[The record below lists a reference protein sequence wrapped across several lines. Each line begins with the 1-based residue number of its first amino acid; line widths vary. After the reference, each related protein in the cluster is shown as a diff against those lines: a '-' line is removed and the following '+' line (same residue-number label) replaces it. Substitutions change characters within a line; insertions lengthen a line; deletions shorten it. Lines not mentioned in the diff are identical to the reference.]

1 MVKPIECASLPTF
14 EAASAMS
21 DTPPP
26 PPPGMPPL
34 PPPPPPPGFE
44 GDDEEDEF
52 SEMIDETTT
61 EEVVEQSDE
70 SGFSA
75 LPTPPMPEGLD
86 APPAPPGFDV
96 PPPVPPG
103 FDVPPPVPAGF
114 DAPPPLP
121 PGFDLPAEA
130 APEFED
136 ESDEW
141 EVDELEIQSF
151 DISLANLDD
160 VVDEVAESAD
170 EVAPTDTGDLN
181 AALDAAFAADA
192 TVGGSD
198 ADAFDD
204 PFGAPPAADPFAAA
218 FDETEEEEAAQ
229 PPEPAPA
236 LSSNL
241 RPAAEVD
248 AIPGDKLY
256 VTLREKEESVL
267 NPDGTV
273 RQQSIDGELI
283 LRNSS
288 RKDRAWDI
296 EVLLQNTGATDIG
309 GGAITVRELD
319 ATQTTNLPYTASGP
333 RMMILREHLDTE
345 PERPQESSLS
355 MVFSEHSQEVLIR
368 LSVENI
374 APVSLTDVVVR
385 RALPDN
391 FELTDG
397 PEYDIKGKELVW
409 RIGRLPVGE
418 SATLEVAPRVTT
430 KSIQRFATGTVSA
443 AYSCEATVSRA
454 QFDAITSRARQF
466 GYVSPKE
473 DDRPD
478 VFHCKLVVENR
489 SSFVVSL
496 SGATVWLAGRS
507 DPFLEMEDI
516 REDIPPEG
524 LWDSLEK
531 RIEAIDKPN
540 FTHEINYSIL
550 PRANVE
556 STGVLELKE
565 RSIKVLDADVN
576 KQYSISR
583 IRSYVPSD
591 LECITVV
598 ENTGSAPINV
608 MRLLDDIPGIFN
620 TPTADQVRIEIEGT
634 DLNQDQYRIEVVDGT
649 QLEEQ
654 LVSPDSQGHAL
665 RITVGTSAP
674 LGLQPGK
681 SLTISY
687 PLHAEDPSPQND
699 KLGAPIRADF
709 SMERFGPVATRYCN
723 RAPLIR
729 VVHRRRRFST
739 GKEVFP
745 SAGPGRYEILLMFQN
760 DSDSALEDLSL
771 HDVVPG
777 TFNIEKSTVRSSQ
790 SGERV
795 VDYNKESAR
804 EGTQVSWPIG
814 RIEKGERI
822 EVVFEIQG
830 DSESEYKVADAQ
842 DYHGATFGDEVD
854 EEPNLPDWVDE
865 ATRSLPEPPVR
876 EAEPSSESDED
887 EDETEEEA
895 EDTSDEVVEAE
906 EEASDDEPVDFSIP
920 QVHSSDSEESE
931 EESTDDLETDDVE
944 EEAEEAAPPTPDV
957 CPVCGTEAAVGSS
970 SCETCSFQFS

>member
-1 MVKPIECASLPTF
+1 
-14 EAASAMS
+14 MS

-26 PPPGMPPL
+26 PPGMPPIPPPPPPPGFGEGNEEDEVEITIDNEDGDGSEMNNIHQL
-34 PPPPPPPGFE
+34 VDELPSLADIESPPPPPLGLDTPPPLPPDFDTPPPPPPPGFE
-44 GDDEEDEF
+44 AIEE
-52 SEMIDETTT
+52 
-61 EEVVEQSDE
+61 
-70 SGFSA
+70 
-75 LPTPPMPEGLD
+75 EGKR
-86 APPAPPGFDV
+86 G
-96 PPPVPPG
+96 
-103 FDVPPPVPAGF
+103 
-114 DAPPPLP
+114 
-121 PGFDLPAEA
+121 
-130 APEFED
+130 
-136 ESDEW
+136 
-141 EVDELEIQSF
+141 VDELEIQSF
-151 DISLANLDD
+151 DDTLTSLEQMNEEEI
-160 VVDEVAESAD
+160 VEEINVGSDESTKD
-170 EVAPTDTGDLN
+170 WN
-181 AALDAAFAADA
+181 AALDQAF
-192 TVGGSD
+192 
-198 ADAFDD
+198 
-204 PFGAPPAADPFAAA
+204 
-218 FDETEEEEAAQ
+218 TEEGDKQPESDGGEGPQ
-229 PPEPAPA
+229 PP
-236 LSSNL
+236 LSGNL

-248 AIPGDKLY
+248 SIPGDKLY
-256 VTLREKEESVL
+256 VTLKETEESVL

-296 EVLLQNTGATDIG
+296 EVMLQNTASTDIG

-319 ATQTTNLPYTASGP
+319 ATQTSNLPYTASGP
-333 RMMILREHLDTE
+333 RMMVLKEHIDTE

-355 MVFSEHSQEVLIR
+355 MIYSEHAQEVLIR

-374 APVSLTDVVVR
+374 APVSLNDVVVR
-385 RALPDN
+385 RALPEN
-391 FELTDG
+391 FELSEG
-397 PEYDIKGKELVW
+397 PEYDINDGELIW
-409 RIGRLPVGE
+409 HIGRLPVGE
-418 SATLEVAPRVTT
+418 STSLEILPRVTT
-430 KSIQRFATGTVSA
+430 RTIQRFATGTVNA

-454 QFDAITSRARQF
+454 QFDSVKSRARQF

-478 VFHCKLVVENR
+478 IFHCKLVVENR

-496 SGATVWLAGRS
+496 SAATVWLAGRS
-507 DPFLEMEDI
+507 EPFLEVEDI

-524 LWDSLEK
+524 LWDSIEK

-550 PRANVE
+550 PRVNVE
-556 STGVLELKE
+556 SNGILELKE
-565 RSIKVLDADVN
+565 RSFKVLDADVN

-583 IRSYVPSD
+583 IRSYVESD
-591 LECITVV
+591 LECISVV

-620 TPTADQVRIEIEGT
+620 PPAINQVRIEMEGS
-634 DLNQDQYRIEVVDGT
+634 DLNDEQYRIEVVDGT

-681 SLTISY
+681 SLTITY
-687 PLHAEDPSPQND
+687 PLHAADPSPQNN
-699 KLGAPIRADF
+699 KLAAPIRADF
-709 SMERFGPVATRYCN
+709 SMERFGPVATRHCN

-745 SAGPGRYEILLMFQN
+745 AAGPGRYEILLMFQN

-777 TFNIEKSTVRSSQ
+777 TFNIEKSTVRSNQ

-795 VDYNKESAR
+795 VDYSKESAR
-804 EGTQVSWPIG
+804 EGTHVTWPIG
-814 RIEKGERI
+814 RIEKDERI

-854 EEPNLPDWVDE
+854 EEPNLPEWVDE
-865 ATRSLPEPPVR
+865 ASRITLEAADLEPEIDL
-876 EAEPSSESDED
+876 ESQLED
-887 EDETEEEA
+887 KEGEDNGSNT
-895 EDTSDEVVEAE
+895 DIG
-906 EEASDDEPVDFSIP
+906 VDLSTP
-920 QVHSSDSEESE
+920 QVLNVETITEGNEETIA
-931 EESTDDLETDDVE
+931 ESNADEGESQQPTIV
-944 EEAEEAAPPTPDV
+944 TPDV
-957 CPVCGTEAAVGSS
+957 CPVCGTEASVGAS

>member
-1 MVKPIECASLPTF
+1 MFGISPKDCGRATVKPIECTSRPTP
-14 EAASAMS
+14 EGASAMS

-26 PPPGMPPL
+26 PPGMPPIPPPPPPPGFGEGNEEDEVEITIDNEDGDGSEMNNIHQL
-34 PPPPPPPGFE
+34 VDELPSLADIESPPPPPLGLDTPPPLPPDFDTPPPPPPPGFE
-44 GDDEEDEF
+44 AIEE
-52 SEMIDETTT
+52 
-61 EEVVEQSDE
+61 
-70 SGFSA
+70 
-75 LPTPPMPEGLD
+75 EGKW
-86 APPAPPGFDV
+86 G
-96 PPPVPPG
+96 
-103 FDVPPPVPAGF
+103 
-114 DAPPPLP
+114 
-121 PGFDLPAEA
+121 
-130 APEFED
+130 
-136 ESDEW
+136 
-141 EVDELEIQSF
+141 VDELEIQSF
-151 DISLANLDD
+151 DDTLTSLEQMNEEEI
-160 VVDEVAESAD
+160 VEEINVDSDESTKD
-170 EVAPTDTGDLN
+170 WN
-181 AALDAAFAADA
+181 AALDQAF
-192 TVGGSD
+192 
-198 ADAFDD
+198 
-204 PFGAPPAADPFAAA
+204 
-218 FDETEEEEAAQ
+218 TEEGDKQPESDGGEGPQ
-229 PPEPAPA
+229 PP
-236 LSSNL
+236 LSGNL

-248 AIPGDKLY
+248 SIPGDKLY
-256 VTLREKEESVL
+256 VTLKETEESVL

-296 EVLLQNTGATDIG
+296 EVMLQNTASTDIG

-319 ATQTTNLPYTASGP
+319 ATQTSNLPYTASGP
-333 RMMILREHLDTE
+333 RMMILKEHIDTE

-355 MVFSEHSQEVLIR
+355 MIYSEHAQEVLIR

-374 APVSLTDVVVR
+374 APVSLNDVVVR
-385 RALPDN
+385 RALPEN
-391 FELTDG
+391 FELSEG
-397 PEYDIKGKELVW
+397 PEYDINDGELIW
-409 RIGRLPVGE
+409 HIGRLPVGE
-418 SATLEVAPRVTT
+418 STSLEILPRVTT
-430 KSIQRFATGTVSA
+430 RTIQRFATGTVNA

-454 QFDAITSRARQF
+454 QFDSVKSRARQF

-478 VFHCKLVVENR
+478 IFHCKLVVENR

-496 SGATVWLAGRS
+496 SAATVWLAGRS
-507 DPFLEMEDI
+507 EPFLEVEDI

-524 LWDSLEK
+524 LWDSIEK

-550 PRANVE
+550 PRVNVE
-556 STGVLELKE
+556 SNGILELKE
-565 RSIKVLDADVN
+565 RSFKVLDADVN

-583 IRSYVPSD
+583 IRSYVESD
-591 LECITVV
+591 LECISVV

-620 TPTADQVRIEIEGT
+620 PPAINQVRIEMEGS
-634 DLNQDQYRIEVVDGT
+634 DLNDEQYRIEVVDGT

-681 SLTISY
+681 SLTITY
-687 PLHAEDPSPQND
+687 PLHAADPSPQNN
-699 KLGAPIRADF
+699 KLAAPIRADF
-709 SMERFGPVATRYCN
+709 SMERFGPVATRHCN

-745 SAGPGRYEILLMFQN
+745 AAGPGRYEILLMFQN

-777 TFNIEKSTVRSSQ
+777 TFNIEKSTVRSNQ

-795 VDYNKESAR
+795 VDYSKESAR
-804 EGTQVSWPIG
+804 EGTHVTWPIG
-814 RIEKGERI
+814 RIEKDERI

-854 EEPNLPDWVDE
+854 EEPNLPEWVDE
-865 ATRSLPEPPVR
+865 ASRITLEAADLEPEIDL
-876 EAEPSSESDED
+876 ESQLED
-887 EDETEEEA
+887 KEGEDNGSNT
-895 EDTSDEVVEAE
+895 DIG
-906 EEASDDEPVDFSIP
+906 VDLSTP
-920 QVHSSDSEESE
+920 QVLNVETITEGNEETID
-931 EESTDDLETDDVE
+931 ESNADEGESQQPTIV
-944 EEAEEAAPPTPDV
+944 TPDV
-957 CPVCGTEAAVGSS
+957 CPVCGTEASVGAS

>member
-1 MVKPIECASLPTF
+1 
-14 EAASAMS
+14 
-21 DTPPP
+21 
-26 PPPGMPPL
+26 MPPI
-34 PPPPPPPGFE
+34 PPPPPPPGFGEGNE
-44 GDDEEDEF
+44 GDEVEITIDNEDGDG
-52 SEMIDETTT
+52 SEMNNIHQLVDELP
-61 EEVVEQSDE
+61 SLADIE
-70 SGFSA
+70 S
-75 LPTPPMPEGLD
+75 PPPPPLGLD
-86 APPAPPGFDV
+86 T
-96 PPPVPPG
+96 
-103 FDVPPPVPAGF
+103 
-114 DAPPPLP
+114 PPPLP
-121 PGFDLPAEA
+121 PDFDTSPPPPPPGFEA
-130 APEFED
+130 IEE
-136 ESDEW
+136 EGKW
-141 EVDELEIQSF
+141 GVDELEIQSF
-151 DISLANLDD
+151 DDTLTSLEQMNEEEI
-160 VVDEVAESAD
+160 VEEINVDSDESTQD
-170 EVAPTDTGDLN
+170 WN
-181 AALDAAFAADA
+181 AALDQAF
-192 TVGGSD
+192 
-198 ADAFDD
+198 
-204 PFGAPPAADPFAAA
+204 
-218 FDETEEEEAAQ
+218 TEEGVKQPESDGEEGPQ
-229 PPEPAPA
+229 PP
-236 LSSNL
+236 LSGNL

-248 AIPGDKLY
+248 SIPGDKLY
-256 VTLREKEESVL
+256 VTLKETEESVL

-296 EVLLQNTGATDIG
+296 EVMLQNTASTDIG

-319 ATQTTNLPYTASGP
+319 ATQTSNLPYTASGP
-333 RMMILREHLDTE
+333 RMMVLKEHIDTE

-355 MVFSEHSQEVLIR
+355 MIYSEHAQEVLIR

-374 APVSLTDVVVR
+374 APVSLNDVVVR
-385 RALPDN
+385 RALPEN
-391 FELTDG
+391 FELSEG
-397 PEYDIKGKELVW
+397 PEYDINDGELIW

-418 SATLEVAPRVTT
+418 STSLEILPRVTT
-430 KSIQRFATGTVSA
+430 RTIQRFATGTVNA

-454 QFDAITSRARQF
+454 QFDSVKSRARQF

-478 VFHCKLVVENR
+478 IFHCKLVVENR

-496 SGATVWLAGRS
+496 SAATVWLAGRS
-507 DPFLEMEDI
+507 EPFLEVEDI

-524 LWDSLEK
+524 LWDSIEK

-550 PRANVE
+550 PRVNVE
-556 STGVLELKE
+556 SNGILELKE
-565 RSIKVLDADVN
+565 RSFKVLDADVN

-583 IRSYVPSD
+583 IRSYVESD
-591 LECITVV
+591 LECVSVV

-620 TPTADQVRIEIEGT
+620 PPATNQVRIEMEGS
-634 DLNQDQYRIEVVDGT
+634 DLNEDQYRIEVVDGT

-681 SLTISY
+681 SLTITY
-687 PLHAEDPSPQND
+687 PLHAADPSPQNN
-699 KLGAPIRADF
+699 KLAAPIRADF
-709 SMERFGPVATRYCN
+709 SMERFGPVATRHCN
-723 RAPLIR
+723 RTPLIR

-745 SAGPGRYEILLMFQN
+745 AAGPGRYEILLMFQN

-777 TFNIEKSTVRSSQ
+777 TFNIEKSTVRSNQ

-795 VDYNKESAR
+795 VDYSKESAR
-804 EGTQVSWPIG
+804 EGTHVTWPIG
-814 RIEKGERI
+814 RIEKDERI

-854 EEPNLPDWVDE
+854 EEPNLPEWVDE
-865 ATRSLPEPPVR
+865 AIRITLEAADLESEIDIEPQI
-876 EAEPSSESDED
+876 ED
-887 EDETEEEA
+887 KEGEDNGSNTDIGA
-895 EDTSDEVVEAE
+895 DLST
-906 EEASDDEPVDFSIP
+906 P
-920 QVHSSDSEESE
+920 QVMNVETITEGNEETID
-931 EESTDDLETDDVE
+931 ESNADEGESQQPTIV
-944 EEAEEAAPPTPDV
+944 TPDV
-957 CPVCGTEAAVGSS
+957 CPVCGTEASVGAS

>member
-1 MVKPIECASLPTF
+1 MPLWIKHLQRRGDKQPE
-14 EAASAMS
+14 S
-21 DTPPP
+21 DGGEGPQ
-26 PPPGMPPL
+26 PPL
-34 PPPPPPPGFE
+34 
-44 GDDEEDEF
+44 
-52 SEMIDETTT
+52 
-61 EEVVEQSDE
+61 
-70 SGFSA
+70 SG
-75 LPTPPMPEGLD
+75 
-86 APPAPPGFDV
+86 
-96 PPPVPPG
+96 
-103 FDVPPPVPAGF
+103 
-114 DAPPPLP
+114 
-121 PGFDLPAEA
+121 
-130 APEFED
+130 
-136 ESDEW
+136 
-141 EVDELEIQSF
+141 
-151 DISLANLDD
+151 
-160 VVDEVAESAD
+160 
-170 EVAPTDTGDLN
+170 
-181 AALDAAFAADA
+181 
-192 TVGGSD
+192 
-198 ADAFDD
+198 
-204 PFGAPPAADPFAAA
+204 
-218 FDETEEEEAAQ
+218 
-229 PPEPAPA
+229 
-236 LSSNL
+236 NL

-248 AIPGDKLY
+248 SIPGDKLY
-256 VTLREKEESVL
+256 VTLKETEESVL

-296 EVLLQNTGATDIG
+296 EVMLQNTASTDIG

-319 ATQTTNLPYTASGP
+319 ATQTSNLPYTASGP
-333 RMMILREHLDTE
+333 RMMVLKEHIDTE

-355 MVFSEHSQEVLIR
+355 MIYSEHAQEVLIR

-374 APVSLTDVVVR
+374 APVSLNDVVVR
-385 RALPDN
+385 RALPEN
-391 FELTDG
+391 FELSEG
-397 PEYDIKGKELVW
+397 PEYDINDGELIW

-418 SATLEVAPRVTT
+418 STSLEILPRVTT
-430 KSIQRFATGTVSA
+430 RTIQRFATGTVNA

-454 QFDAITSRARQF
+454 QFDSVKSRARQF

-478 VFHCKLVVENR
+478 IFHCKLVVENR

-496 SGATVWLAGRS
+496 SAATVWLAGRS
-507 DPFLEMEDI
+507 EPFLEVEDI

-524 LWDSLEK
+524 LWDSIEK

-550 PRANVE
+550 PRVNVE
-556 STGVLELKE
+556 SNGILELKE
-565 RSIKVLDADVN
+565 RSFKVLDADVN

-583 IRSYVPSD
+583 IRSYVESD
-591 LECITVV
+591 LECISVV

-620 TPTADQVRIEIEGT
+620 PPAINQVRIEMEGS
-634 DLNQDQYRIEVVDGT
+634 DLNDEQYRIEVVDGT

-681 SLTISY
+681 SLTITY
-687 PLHAEDPSPQND
+687 PLHAADPSPQNN
-699 KLGAPIRADF
+699 KLAAPIRADF
-709 SMERFGPVATRYCN
+709 SMERFGPVATRHCN

-745 SAGPGRYEILLMFQN
+745 AAGPGRYEILLMFQN

-777 TFNIEKSTVRSSQ
+777 TFNIEKSTVRSNQ

-795 VDYNKESAR
+795 VDYSKESAR
-804 EGTQVSWPIG
+804 EGTHVTWPIG
-814 RIEKGERI
+814 RIEKDERI

-854 EEPNLPDWVDE
+854 EEPNLPEWVDE
-865 ATRSLPEPPVR
+865 ASRITLEAADLEPEIDL
-876 EAEPSSESDED
+876 ESQLED
-887 EDETEEEA
+887 KEGEDNGSNT
-895 EDTSDEVVEAE
+895 DIG
-906 EEASDDEPVDFSIP
+906 VDLSTP
-920 QVHSSDSEESE
+920 QVLNVETITEGNEETID
-931 EESTDDLETDDVE
+931 ESNADEGESQQPTIV
-944 EEAEEAAPPTPDV
+944 TPDV
-957 CPVCGTEAAVGSS
+957 CPVCGTEASVGAS

>member
-1 MVKPIECASLPTF
+1 
-14 EAASAMS
+14 MS

-26 PPPGMPPL
+26 PPGMPPIPPPPPPPGFGEGNEEDEVEITIDNEDGDGSEMNNIHQL
-34 PPPPPPPGFE
+34 VDELPSLADIESPPPPPLGLDTPPPLPPDFDTPPPPPPPGFE
-44 GDDEEDEF
+44 AIEE
-52 SEMIDETTT
+52 
-61 EEVVEQSDE
+61 
-70 SGFSA
+70 
-75 LPTPPMPEGLD
+75 EGKW
-86 APPAPPGFDV
+86 G
-96 PPPVPPG
+96 
-103 FDVPPPVPAGF
+103 
-114 DAPPPLP
+114 
-121 PGFDLPAEA
+121 
-130 APEFED
+130 
-136 ESDEW
+136 
-141 EVDELEIQSF
+141 VDELEIQSF
-151 DISLANLDD
+151 DDTLTSLEQMNEEEI
-160 VVDEVAESAD
+160 VEEINVDSDESTQD
-170 EVAPTDTGDLN
+170 WN
-181 AALDAAFAADA
+181 AALDQAF
-192 TVGGSD
+192 
-198 ADAFDD
+198 
-204 PFGAPPAADPFAAA
+204 
-218 FDETEEEEAAQ
+218 TEEGDKQLESDGEEGPQ
-229 PPEPAPA
+229 PP
-236 LSSNL
+236 LSGNL

-248 AIPGDKLY
+248 SIPGDKLY
-256 VTLREKEESVL
+256 VTLKETEESVL

-296 EVLLQNTGATDIG
+296 EVMLQNTASTDIG

-319 ATQTTNLPYTASGP
+319 ATQTSNLPYTASGP
-333 RMMILREHLDTE
+333 RMMVLKEHIDTE

-355 MVFSEHSQEVLIR
+355 MIYSEHAQEVLIR

-374 APVSLTDVVVR
+374 APVSLNDVVVR
-385 RALPDN
+385 RALPEN
-391 FELTDG
+391 FELSEG
-397 PEYDIKGKELVW
+397 PEYDINDGELIW
-409 RIGRLPVGE
+409 HIGRLPVGE
-418 SATLEVAPRVTT
+418 STSLEILPRVTT
-430 KSIQRFATGTVSA
+430 RTIQRFATGTVNA

-454 QFDAITSRARQF
+454 QFDSVKSRARQF

-478 VFHCKLVVENR
+478 IFHCKLVVENR

-496 SGATVWLAGRS
+496 SAATVWLAGRS
-507 DPFLEMEDI
+507 EPFLEVEDI

-524 LWDSLEK
+524 LWDSIEK

-550 PRANVE
+550 PRVNVE
-556 STGVLELKE
+556 SNGILELKE
-565 RSIKVLDADVN
+565 RSFKVLDADVN

-583 IRSYVPSD
+583 IRSYVESD
-591 LECITVV
+591 LECISVV

-620 TPTADQVRIEIEGT
+620 PPAINQVRIEMEGS
-634 DLNQDQYRIEVVDGT
+634 DLNDEQYRIEVVDGT

-681 SLTISY
+681 SLTITY
-687 PLHAEDPSPQND
+687 PLHAADPSPQNN
-699 KLGAPIRADF
+699 KLAAPIRADF
-709 SMERFGPVATRYCN
+709 SMERFGPVATRHCN

-745 SAGPGRYEILLMFQN
+745 AAGPGRYEILLMFQN

-777 TFNIEKSTVRSSQ
+777 TFNIEKSTVRSNQ

-795 VDYNKESAR
+795 VDYSKESAR
-804 EGTQVSWPIG
+804 EGTHVTWPIG
-814 RIEKGERI
+814 RIEKDERI

-854 EEPNLPDWVDE
+854 EEPNLPEWVDE
-865 ATRSLPEPPVR
+865 ASRITLEAADLEPEIDL
-876 EAEPSSESDED
+876 ESQLED
-887 EDETEEEA
+887 KEGEDNGS
-895 EDTSDEVVEAE
+895 DTDIG
-906 EEASDDEPVDFSIP
+906 VDLSTP
-920 QVHSSDSEESE
+920 QVLNVETITEGNEETID
-931 EESTDDLETDDVE
+931 ESNADEGESQQPTIV
-944 EEAEEAAPPTPDV
+944 TPDV
-957 CPVCGTEAAVGSS
+957 CPVCGTEASVGAS

>member
-1 MVKPIECASLPTF
+1 
-14 EAASAMS
+14 MS

-26 PPPGMPPL
+26 PPGMPPIPPPPPPPGFGEGNEEDEVEITIDNEDGDGSEMNNIHQL
-34 PPPPPPPGFE
+34 VDELPSLADIESPPPPPLGLDTPPPLPPDFDTPPPPPPPGFE
-44 GDDEEDEF
+44 AIEE
-52 SEMIDETTT
+52 
-61 EEVVEQSDE
+61 
-70 SGFSA
+70 
-75 LPTPPMPEGLD
+75 EGKW
-86 APPAPPGFDV
+86 G
-96 PPPVPPG
+96 
-103 FDVPPPVPAGF
+103 
-114 DAPPPLP
+114 
-121 PGFDLPAEA
+121 
-130 APEFED
+130 
-136 ESDEW
+136 
-141 EVDELEIQSF
+141 VDELEIQSF
-151 DISLANLDD
+151 DDTLTSLEQMNEEEIVEEINLDS
-160 VVDEVAESAD
+160 DESTQD
-170 EVAPTDTGDLN
+170 WN
-181 AALDAAFAADA
+181 AALDQAF
-192 TVGGSD
+192 
-198 ADAFDD
+198 
-204 PFGAPPAADPFAAA
+204 
-218 FDETEEEEAAQ
+218 TEEGDKQLESDGEEGPQ
-229 PPEPAPA
+229 PP
-236 LSSNL
+236 LSGNL

-248 AIPGDKLY
+248 SIPGDKLY
-256 VTLREKEESVL
+256 VTLKETEESVL

-296 EVLLQNTGATDIG
+296 EVMLQNTASTDIG

-319 ATQTTNLPYTASGP
+319 ATQTSNLPYTASGP
-333 RMMILREHLDTE
+333 RMMVLKEHIDTE

-355 MVFSEHSQEVLIR
+355 MIYSEHAQEVLIR

-374 APVSLTDVVVR
+374 APVSLNDVVVR
-385 RALPDN
+385 RALPEN
-391 FELTDG
+391 FELSEG
-397 PEYDIKGKELVW
+397 PEYDINDGELIW
-409 RIGRLPVGE
+409 HIGRLPVGE
-418 SATLEVAPRVTT
+418 STSLEILPRVTT
-430 KSIQRFATGTVSA
+430 RTIQRFATGTVNA

-454 QFDAITSRARQF
+454 QFDSVKSRARQF

-478 VFHCKLVVENR
+478 IFHCKLVVENR

-496 SGATVWLAGRS
+496 SAATVWLAGRS
-507 DPFLEMEDI
+507 EPFLEVEDI

-524 LWDSLEK
+524 LWDSIEK

-550 PRANVE
+550 PRVNVE
-556 STGVLELKE
+556 SNGILELKE
-565 RSIKVLDADVN
+565 RSFKVLDADVN

-583 IRSYVPSD
+583 IRSYVESD
-591 LECITVV
+591 LECISVV

-620 TPTADQVRIEIEGT
+620 PPAINQVRIEMEGS
-634 DLNQDQYRIEVVDGT
+634 DLNDEQYRIEVVDGT

-681 SLTISY
+681 SLTITY
-687 PLHAEDPSPQND
+687 PLHAADPSPQNN
-699 KLGAPIRADF
+699 KLAAPIRADF
-709 SMERFGPVATRYCN
+709 SMERFGPVATRHCN

-745 SAGPGRYEILLMFQN
+745 AAGPGRYEILLMFQN

-777 TFNIEKSTVRSSQ
+777 TFNIEKSTVRSNQ

-795 VDYNKESAR
+795 VDYSKESAR
-804 EGTQVSWPIG
+804 EGTHVTWPIG
-814 RIEKGERI
+814 RIEKDERI

-854 EEPNLPDWVDE
+854 EEPNLPEWVDE
-865 ATRSLPEPPVR
+865 ASRIILEAADLEPEIDL
-876 EAEPSSESDED
+876 ESQLED
-887 EDETEEEA
+887 KEGEDNGSNT
-895 EDTSDEVVEAE
+895 DIG
-906 EEASDDEPVDFSIP
+906 VDLSTP
-920 QVHSSDSEESE
+920 QVMNVETITEGNEETID
-931 EESTDDLETDDVE
+931 ESNADEGESQQPTIV
-944 EEAEEAAPPTPDV
+944 TPDV
-957 CPVCGTEAAVGSS
+957 CPVCGTEASVGAS

>member
-1 MVKPIECASLPTF
+1 
-14 EAASAMS
+14 MS

-26 PPPGMPPL
+26 PPGMPPIPPPPPPPGFGEGNEEDEVEITIDNEDGDGSEMNNIHQL
-34 PPPPPPPGFE
+34 VDELPSLADIESPSPPPLGLDTPPPLPPDFDTPPPPPPPGFE
-44 GDDEEDEF
+44 AIEE
-52 SEMIDETTT
+52 
-61 EEVVEQSDE
+61 
-70 SGFSA
+70 
-75 LPTPPMPEGLD
+75 EGKW
-86 APPAPPGFDV
+86 G
-96 PPPVPPG
+96 
-103 FDVPPPVPAGF
+103 
-114 DAPPPLP
+114 
-121 PGFDLPAEA
+121 
-130 APEFED
+130 
-136 ESDEW
+136 
-141 EVDELEIQSF
+141 VDELEIQSF
-151 DISLANLDD
+151 DDTLTSLEQMNEEEI
-160 VVDEVAESAD
+160 VEEINVDSDESTQD
-170 EVAPTDTGDLN
+170 WN
-181 AALDAAFAADA
+181 AALDQAF
-192 TVGGSD
+192 
-198 ADAFDD
+198 
-204 PFGAPPAADPFAAA
+204 
-218 FDETEEEEAAQ
+218 TEEGDKQLESDGGEGPQ
-229 PPEPAPA
+229 PP
-236 LSSNL
+236 LSGNL

-248 AIPGDKLY
+248 SIPGDKLY
-256 VTLREKEESVL
+256 VTLKETEESVL

-296 EVLLQNTGATDIG
+296 EVMLQNTASTDIG

-319 ATQTTNLPYTASGP
+319 ATQTSNLPYTASGP
-333 RMMILREHLDTE
+333 RMMVLKEHIDTE

-355 MVFSEHSQEVLIR
+355 MIYSEHAQEVLIR

-374 APVSLTDVVVR
+374 APVSLNDVVVR
-385 RALPDN
+385 RALPEN
-391 FELTDG
+391 FELSEG
-397 PEYDIKGKELVW
+397 PEYDINDGELIW
-409 RIGRLPVGE
+409 HIGRLPVGE
-418 SATLEVAPRVTT
+418 STSLEILPRVTT
-430 KSIQRFATGTVSA
+430 RTIQRFATGTVNA

-454 QFDAITSRARQF
+454 QFDSVKSRARQF

-478 VFHCKLVVENR
+478 IFHCKLVVENR

-496 SGATVWLAGRS
+496 SAATVWLAGRS
-507 DPFLEMEDI
+507 DPFLEVEDI

-524 LWDSLEK
+524 LWDSIEK

-550 PRANVE
+550 PRVNVE
-556 STGVLELKE
+556 SNGILELKE
-565 RSIKVLDADVN
+565 RSFKVLDADVN

-583 IRSYVPSD
+583 IRSYVESD
-591 LECITVV
+591 LECISVV

-620 TPTADQVRIEIEGT
+620 PPAINQVRIEMEGS
-634 DLNQDQYRIEVVDGT
+634 DLNDEQYRIEVVDGT

-681 SLTISY
+681 SLTITY
-687 PLHAEDPSPQND
+687 PLHAADPSPQNN
-699 KLGAPIRADF
+699 KLAAPIRADF
-709 SMERFGPVATRYCN
+709 SMERFGPVATRHCN

-745 SAGPGRYEILLMFQN
+745 AAGPGRYEILLMFQN

-777 TFNIEKSTVRSSQ
+777 TFNIEKSTVRSNQ

-795 VDYNKESAR
+795 IDYSKESAR
-804 EGTQVSWPIG
+804 EGTHVTWPIG
-814 RIEKGERI
+814 RIEKDERI

-854 EEPNLPDWVDE
+854 EEPNLPEWVDE
-865 ATRSLPEPPVR
+865 ASRITLEAADLEPEIDI
-876 EAEPSSESDED
+876 ESQLED
-887 EDETEEEA
+887 KEGEDNDSNT
-895 EDTSDEVVEAE
+895 DIG
-906 EEASDDEPVDFSIP
+906 VDLSTP
-920 QVHSSDSEESE
+920 QVLNVETITEGNEETID
-931 EESTDDLETDDVE
+931 ESNADEGESQQPTIV
-944 EEAEEAAPPTPDV
+944 TPDV
-957 CPVCGTEAAVGSS
+957 CPVCGTEASVGAS

>member
-1 MVKPIECASLPTF
+1 
-14 EAASAMS
+14 MS

-26 PPPGMPPL
+26 PPGMPPI
-34 PPPPPPPGFE
+34 PPPPPPPGFGEGNE
-44 GDDEEDEF
+44 GDEVEITIDNEDGDG
-52 SEMIDETTT
+52 SEMNNIHQLVDELP
-61 EEVVEQSDE
+61 SLADIE
-70 SGFSA
+70 S
-75 LPTPPMPEGLD
+75 PPPPPLGLD
-86 APPAPPGFDV
+86 T
-96 PPPVPPG
+96 
-103 FDVPPPVPAGF
+103 
-114 DAPPPLP
+114 PPPLP
-121 PGFDLPAEA
+121 PDFDTSPPPPPPGFEA
-130 APEFED
+130 IEE
-136 ESDEW
+136 EGKW
-141 EVDELEIQSF
+141 GVDELEIQSF
-151 DISLANLDD
+151 DDTLTSLEQMNEEEI
-160 VVDEVAESAD
+160 VEEINVDSDESTQD
-170 EVAPTDTGDLN
+170 WN
-181 AALDAAFAADA
+181 AALDQAF
-192 TVGGSD
+192 
-198 ADAFDD
+198 
-204 PFGAPPAADPFAAA
+204 
-218 FDETEEEEAAQ
+218 TEEGVKQPESDGEEGPQ
-229 PPEPAPA
+229 PP
-236 LSSNL
+236 LSGNL

-248 AIPGDKLY
+248 SIPGDKLY
-256 VTLREKEESVL
+256 VTLKETEESVL

-296 EVLLQNTGATDIG
+296 EVMLQNTASTDIG

-319 ATQTTNLPYTASGP
+319 ATQTSNLPYTASGP
-333 RMMILREHLDTE
+333 RMMVLKEHIDTE

-355 MVFSEHSQEVLIR
+355 MIYSEHAQEVLIR

-374 APVSLTDVVVR
+374 APVSLNDVVVR
-385 RALPDN
+385 RALPEN
-391 FELTDG
+391 FELSEG
-397 PEYDIKGKELVW
+397 PEYDINDGELIW

-418 SATLEVAPRVTT
+418 STSLEILPRVTT
-430 KSIQRFATGTVSA
+430 RTIQRFATGAVNA

-454 QFDAITSRARQF
+454 QFDSVKSRARQF

-478 VFHCKLVVENR
+478 IFHCKLVVENR

-496 SGATVWLAGRS
+496 SAATVWLAGRS
-507 DPFLEMEDI
+507 EPFLEVEDI

-524 LWDSLEK
+524 LWDSIEK

-550 PRANVE
+550 PRVNVE
-556 STGVLELKE
+556 STGILELKE
-565 RSIKVLDADVN
+565 RSFKVLDADVN

-583 IRSYVPSD
+583 IRSYVESD
-591 LECITVV
+591 LECVSVV

-620 TPTADQVRIEIEGT
+620 PPATNQVRIEMEGS
-634 DLNQDQYRIEVVDGT
+634 DLNDDQYRIEVVDGT

-681 SLTISY
+681 SLTITY
-687 PLHAEDPSPQND
+687 PLHAADPSPQNN
-699 KLGAPIRADF
+699 KLAAPIRADF
-709 SMERFGPVATRYCN
+709 SMERFGPVATRHCN
-723 RAPLIR
+723 RTPLIR

-745 SAGPGRYEILLMFQN
+745 AAGPGRYEILLMFQN

-777 TFNIEKSTVRSSQ
+777 TFNIEKSTVRSNQ

-795 VDYNKESAR
+795 VDYSKESAR
-804 EGTQVSWPIG
+804 EGTHVTWPIG
-814 RIEKGERI
+814 RIEKDERI

-854 EEPNLPDWVDE
+854 EEPNLPEWVDE
-865 ATRSLPEPPVR
+865 AIRITLEAADLESEIDIEPQI
-876 EAEPSSESDED
+876 EDKEGEDNSSNTDIGADLS
-887 EDETEEEA
+887 T
-895 EDTSDEVVEAE
+895 
-906 EEASDDEPVDFSIP
+906 P
-920 QVHSSDSEESE
+920 QVMNVETITEGNEETID
-931 EESTDDLETDDVE
+931 ESNADEGESQQPTIV
-944 EEAEEAAPPTPDV
+944 TPDV
-957 CPVCGTEAAVGSS
+957 CPVCGTEASVGAS

>member
-1 MVKPIECASLPTF
+1 
-14 EAASAMS
+14 MS

-26 PPPGMPPL
+26 PPGMPPIPPPPPPPGFGEGNEEDEVEITIDNEDGDGSEMNNIHQL
-34 PPPPPPPGFE
+34 VDELPSLADIESPPPPPLGLDTPPPLPPDFDTPPPPPPPGFE
-44 GDDEEDEF
+44 AIEE
-52 SEMIDETTT
+52 
-61 EEVVEQSDE
+61 
-70 SGFSA
+70 
-75 LPTPPMPEGLD
+75 EGKW
-86 APPAPPGFDV
+86 G
-96 PPPVPPG
+96 
-103 FDVPPPVPAGF
+103 
-114 DAPPPLP
+114 
-121 PGFDLPAEA
+121 
-130 APEFED
+130 
-136 ESDEW
+136 
-141 EVDELEIQSF
+141 VDELEIQSF
-151 DISLANLDD
+151 DDTLTSLEQMNEEEI
-160 VVDEVAESAD
+160 VEEINVDSDESTKD
-170 EVAPTDTGDLN
+170 WN
-181 AALDAAFAADA
+181 AALDQAF
-192 TVGGSD
+192 
-198 ADAFDD
+198 
-204 PFGAPPAADPFAAA
+204 
-218 FDETEEEEAAQ
+218 TEEGDKQPKSDGGEGPQ
-229 PPEPAPA
+229 PP
-236 LSSNL
+236 LSGNL

-248 AIPGDKLY
+248 SIPGDKLY
-256 VTLREKEESVL
+256 VTLKETEESVL

-296 EVLLQNTGATDIG
+296 EVMLQNTASTDIG

-319 ATQTTNLPYTASGP
+319 ATQTSNLPYTASGP
-333 RMMILREHLDTE
+333 RMMVLKEHIDTE

-355 MVFSEHSQEVLIR
+355 MIYSEHAQEVLIR

-374 APVSLTDVVVR
+374 APVSLNDVVVR
-385 RALPDN
+385 RALPEN
-391 FELTDG
+391 FELSEG
-397 PEYDIKGKELVW
+397 PEYDINDGELIW
-409 RIGRLPVGE
+409 HIGRLPVGE
-418 SATLEVAPRVTT
+418 STSLEILPRVTT
-430 KSIQRFATGTVSA
+430 RTIQRFATGTVNA

-454 QFDAITSRARQF
+454 QFDSVKSRARQF

-478 VFHCKLVVENR
+478 IFHCKLVVENR

-496 SGATVWLAGRS
+496 SAATVWLAGRS
-507 DPFLEMEDI
+507 EPFLEVEDI

-524 LWDSLEK
+524 LWDSIEK

-550 PRANVE
+550 PRVNVE
-556 STGVLELKE
+556 SNGILELKE
-565 RSIKVLDADVN
+565 RSFKVLDADVN

-583 IRSYVPSD
+583 IRSYVESD
-591 LECITVV
+591 LECISVV

-620 TPTADQVRIEIEGT
+620 PPAINQVRIEMEGS
-634 DLNQDQYRIEVVDGT
+634 DLNDEQYRIEVVDGT

-681 SLTISY
+681 SLTITY
-687 PLHAEDPSPQND
+687 PLHAADPSPQNN
-699 KLGAPIRADF
+699 KLAAPIRADF
-709 SMERFGPVATRYCN
+709 SMERFGPVATRHCN

-745 SAGPGRYEILLMFQN
+745 AAGPGRYEILLMFQN

-777 TFNIEKSTVRSSQ
+777 TFNIEKSTVRSNQ

-795 VDYNKESAR
+795 VDYSKESAR
-804 EGTQVSWPIG
+804 EGTHVTWPIG
-814 RIEKGERI
+814 RIEKDERI

-854 EEPNLPDWVDE
+854 EEPNLPEWVDE
-865 ATRSLPEPPVR
+865 ASRITLEAADLEPEIDL
-876 EAEPSSESDED
+876 ESQFED
-887 EDETEEEA
+887 KEGEDNGSNT
-895 EDTSDEVVEAE
+895 DIG
-906 EEASDDEPVDFSIP
+906 VDLSTP
-920 QVHSSDSEESE
+920 QVLNAETITEGNEETID
-931 EESTDDLETDDVE
+931 ESNADEGESQQPTIV
-944 EEAEEAAPPTPDV
+944 TPDV
-957 CPVCGTEAAVGSS
+957 CPVCGTEASVGAS

>member
-1 MVKPIECASLPTF
+1 
-14 EAASAMS
+14 MS

-26 PPPGMPPL
+26 PPGMPPI
-34 PPPPPPPGFE
+34 PPPPPPPGFGE
-44 GDDEEDEF
+44 GNEEDEVEITIDNEDGNG
-52 SEMIDETTT
+52 SEMNNIHQLVDELP
-61 EEVVEQSDE
+61 SLADME
-70 SGFSA
+70 S
-75 LPTPPMPEGLD
+75 PPPPPPGLD
-86 APPAPPGFDV
+86 T
-96 PPPVPPG
+96 
-103 FDVPPPVPAGF
+103 
-114 DAPPPLP
+114 PPPLP
-121 PGFDLPAEA
+121 PDFDTPPPPPPGLDAIE
-130 APEFED
+130 EEGNWD
-136 ESDEW
+136 
-141 EVDELEIQSF
+141 VDELEIQSF
-151 DISLANLDD
+151 DDTLSSLEQMNEEEVVEEIS
-160 VVDEVAESAD
+160 VDSD
-170 EVAPTDTGDLN
+170 EATQDWN
-181 AALDAAFAADA
+181 AALDQVFSEEGDKQP
-192 TVGGSD
+192 GSD
-198 ADAFDD
+198 
-204 PFGAPPAADPFAAA
+204 G
-218 FDETEEEEAAQ
+218 EEVPQ
-229 PPEPAPA
+229 LP

-241 RPAAEVD
+241 RPSAEVD
-248 AIPGDKLY
+248 SIPGDKLY
-256 VTLREKEESVL
+256 VTLKETEESVL

-296 EVLLQNTGATDIG
+296 EVMLQNTASTDIG

-319 ATQTTNLPYTASGP
+319 ATQTSNLPYTASGP
-333 RMMILREHLDTE
+333 RMMVLKEHIDTE

-355 MVFSEHSQEVLIR
+355 MIYSEHAQEVLIR

-374 APVSLTDVVVR
+374 APVSLNDVVVR
-385 RALPDN
+385 RALPEN
-391 FELTDG
+391 FELSEG
-397 PEYDIKGKELVW
+397 PEYDINDGELIW
-409 RIGRLPVGE
+409 HIGRLPVGE
-418 SATLEVAPRVTT
+418 STSLEILPRVTT
-430 KSIQRFATGTVSA
+430 RTIQRFATGTVNA

-454 QFDAITSRARQF
+454 QFDSVKSRARQF

-478 VFHCKLVVENR
+478 IFHCKLVVENR

-496 SGATVWLAGRS
+496 SAATVWLAGRS
-507 DPFLEMEDI
+507 EPFLEVEDI

-524 LWDSLEK
+524 LWDSIEK

-550 PRANVE
+550 PRVNVE
-556 STGVLELKE
+556 SNGILELKE
-565 RSIKVLDADVN
+565 RSFKVLDADVN

-583 IRSYVPSD
+583 IRSYVESD
-591 LECITVV
+591 LECISVV

-620 TPTADQVRIEIEGT
+620 PPAINQVRIEMEGS
-634 DLNQDQYRIEVVDGT
+634 DLNDEQYRIEVVDGT

-681 SLTISY
+681 SLTITY
-687 PLHAEDPSPQND
+687 PLHAADPSPQNN
-699 KLGAPIRADF
+699 KLAAPIRADF
-709 SMERFGPVATRYCN
+709 SMERFGPVATRHCN

-745 SAGPGRYEILLMFQN
+745 AAGPGRYEILLMFQN

-777 TFNIEKSTVRSSQ
+777 TFNIEKSTVRSNQ

-795 VDYNKESAR
+795 VDYSKESAR
-804 EGTQVSWPIG
+804 EGTHVTWPIG
-814 RIEKGERI
+814 RIEKDERI

-854 EEPNLPDWVDE
+854 EEPNLPEWVDE
-865 ATRSLPEPPVR
+865 ASRITLEAADLEPEIDL
-876 EAEPSSESDED
+876 ESQLED
-887 EDETEEEA
+887 KEGEDNGSNT
-895 EDTSDEVVEAE
+895 DIG
-906 EEASDDEPVDFSIP
+906 VDLSTP
-920 QVHSSDSEESE
+920 QVLNVETITEGNEETID
-931 EESTDDLETDDVE
+931 ESNADEGESQQPTIV
-944 EEAEEAAPPTPDV
+944 TPDV
-957 CPVCGTEAAVGSS
+957 CPVCGTEASVGAS

>member
-1 MVKPIECASLPTF
+1 
-14 EAASAMS
+14 MS

-26 PPPGMPPL
+26 PPGMPPIPPPPPPPGFDGGNEEDEVEIIIDNEDGDGSEMNNIHQL
-34 PPPPPPPGFE
+34 VDELPSLADIESPPPPPLGLDTPPPLPPDFDTPPPPPPPGFE
-44 GDDEEDEF
+44 AIEE
-52 SEMIDETTT
+52 
-61 EEVVEQSDE
+61 
-70 SGFSA
+70 
-75 LPTPPMPEGLD
+75 EGKW
-86 APPAPPGFDV
+86 G
-96 PPPVPPG
+96 
-103 FDVPPPVPAGF
+103 
-114 DAPPPLP
+114 
-121 PGFDLPAEA
+121 
-130 APEFED
+130 
-136 ESDEW
+136 
-141 EVDELEIQSF
+141 VDELEIQSF
-151 DISLANLDD
+151 DDTLTSLEQMNEEEI
-160 VVDEVAESAD
+160 VEEINVDSDESTKD
-170 EVAPTDTGDLN
+170 WN
-181 AALDAAFAADA
+181 AALDQAF
-192 TVGGSD
+192 
-198 ADAFDD
+198 
-204 PFGAPPAADPFAAA
+204 
-218 FDETEEEEAAQ
+218 TEEGDKQPESDGGEGPQ
-229 PPEPAPA
+229 PP
-236 LSSNL
+236 LSGNL

-248 AIPGDKLY
+248 SIPGDKLY
-256 VTLREKEESVL
+256 VTLKETEESVL

-296 EVLLQNTGATDIG
+296 EVMLQNTASTDIG

-319 ATQTTNLPYTASGP
+319 ATQTSNLPYTASGP
-333 RMMILREHLDTE
+333 RMMVLKEHIDTE

-355 MVFSEHSQEVLIR
+355 MIYSEHAQEVLIR

-374 APVSLTDVVVR
+374 APVSLNDVVVR
-385 RALPDN
+385 RALPEN
-391 FELTDG
+391 FELSEG
-397 PEYDIKGKELVW
+397 PEYDINDGELIW
-409 RIGRLPVGE
+409 HIGRLPVGE
-418 SATLEVAPRVTT
+418 STSLEILPRVTT
-430 KSIQRFATGTVSA
+430 RTIQRFATGTVNA

-454 QFDAITSRARQF
+454 QFDSVKSRARQF

-478 VFHCKLVVENR
+478 IFHCKLVVENR

-496 SGATVWLAGRS
+496 SAATVWLAGRS
-507 DPFLEMEDI
+507 EPFLEVEDI

-524 LWDSLEK
+524 LWDSIEK

-550 PRANVE
+550 PRVNVE
-556 STGVLELKE
+556 SNGILELKE
-565 RSIKVLDADVN
+565 RSFKVLDADVN

-583 IRSYVPSD
+583 IRSYVESD
-591 LECITVV
+591 LECISVV

-620 TPTADQVRIEIEGT
+620 PPAINQVRIEMEGS
-634 DLNQDQYRIEVVDGT
+634 DLNDEQYRIEVVDGT

-681 SLTISY
+681 SLTITY
-687 PLHAEDPSPQND
+687 PLHAADPSPQNN
-699 KLGAPIRADF
+699 KLAAPIRADF
-709 SMERFGPVATRYCN
+709 SMERFGPVATRHCN

-745 SAGPGRYEILLMFQN
+745 AAGPGRYEILLMFQN

-777 TFNIEKSTVRSSQ
+777 TFNIEKSTVRSNQ

-795 VDYNKESAR
+795 VDYSKESAR
-804 EGTQVSWPIG
+804 EGTHVTWPIG
-814 RIEKGERI
+814 RIEKDERI

-854 EEPNLPDWVDE
+854 EEPNLPEWVDE
-865 ATRSLPEPPVR
+865 ASRITLEAADLEPEIDL
-876 EAEPSSESDED
+876 ESQLED
-887 EDETEEEA
+887 KEGEDNGSNT
-895 EDTSDEVVEAE
+895 DIG
-906 EEASDDEPVDFSIP
+906 VDLSTP
-920 QVHSSDSEESE
+920 QVLNVETITEGNEETID
-931 EESTDDLETDDVE
+931 ESNADEGESQQPTIV
-944 EEAEEAAPPTPDV
+944 TPDV
-957 CPVCGTEAAVGSS
+957 CPVCGTEASVGAS
-970 SCETCSFQFS
+970 SCETCSFQFT

>member
-1 MVKPIECASLPTF
+1 
-14 EAASAMS
+14 MS

-26 PPPGMPPL
+26 PPGMPPIPPPPPPPGFGEGNEEDEVEITIDNEDGDGSEMNNIHQL
-34 PPPPPPPGFE
+34 VDELPSLADIESPPPPPLGLDTPPPLPPDFDTPPPPPPPGFE
-44 GDDEEDEF
+44 AIEE
-52 SEMIDETTT
+52 
-61 EEVVEQSDE
+61 
-70 SGFSA
+70 
-75 LPTPPMPEGLD
+75 EGKW
-86 APPAPPGFDV
+86 G
-96 PPPVPPG
+96 
-103 FDVPPPVPAGF
+103 
-114 DAPPPLP
+114 
-121 PGFDLPAEA
+121 
-130 APEFED
+130 
-136 ESDEW
+136 
-141 EVDELEIQSF
+141 VDELEIQSF
-151 DISLANLDD
+151 DDTLTSLEQMNEEEI
-160 VVDEVAESAD
+160 VEEINVDSDESTQD
-170 EVAPTDTGDLN
+170 WN
-181 AALDAAFAADA
+181 AALDQAF
-192 TVGGSD
+192 
-198 ADAFDD
+198 
-204 PFGAPPAADPFAAA
+204 
-218 FDETEEEEAAQ
+218 TEEEDKQLESDGEEGPQ
-229 PPEPAPA
+229 PP
-236 LSSNL
+236 LSGNL

-248 AIPGDKLY
+248 SIPGDKLY
-256 VTLREKEESVL
+256 VTLKETEESVL

-296 EVLLQNTGATDIG
+296 EVMLQNTASTDIG

-319 ATQTTNLPYTASGP
+319 ATQTSNLPYTASGP
-333 RMMILREHLDTE
+333 RMMVLKEHIDTE

-355 MVFSEHSQEVLIR
+355 MIYSEHAQEVLIR

-374 APVSLTDVVVR
+374 APVSLNDVVVR
-385 RALPDN
+385 RALPEN
-391 FELTDG
+391 FELSEG
-397 PEYDIKGKELVW
+397 PEYDINDGELIW
-409 RIGRLPVGE
+409 HIGRLPVGE
-418 SATLEVAPRVTT
+418 STSLEILPRVTT
-430 KSIQRFATGTVSA
+430 RTIQRFATGTVNA

-454 QFDAITSRARQF
+454 QFDSVKSRARQF

-478 VFHCKLVVENR
+478 IFHCKLVVENR

-496 SGATVWLAGRS
+496 SAATVWLAGRNE
-507 DPFLEMEDI
+507 PFLEVEDI

-524 LWDSLEK
+524 LWDSIEK

-550 PRANVE
+550 PRVNVE
-556 STGVLELKE
+556 SNGILELKE
-565 RSIKVLDADVN
+565 RSFKVLDADVN

-583 IRSYVPSD
+583 IRSYVESD
-591 LECITVV
+591 LECISVV

-620 TPTADQVRIEIEGT
+620 PPAINQVRIEMEGS
-634 DLNQDQYRIEVVDGT
+634 DLNDEQYRIEVVDGT

-681 SLTISY
+681 SLTITY
-687 PLHAEDPSPQND
+687 PLHAADPSPQNN
-699 KLGAPIRADF
+699 KLAAPIRADF
-709 SMERFGPVATRYCN
+709 SMERFGPVATRHCN

-745 SAGPGRYEILLMFQN
+745 AAGPGRYEILLMFQN

-777 TFNIEKSTVRSSQ
+777 TFNIEKSTVRSNQ

-795 VDYNKESAR
+795 VDYSKESAR
-804 EGTQVSWPIG
+804 EGTHVTWPIG
-814 RIEKGERI
+814 RIEKDERI

-854 EEPNLPDWVDE
+854 EEPNLPEWVDE
-865 ATRSLPEPPVR
+865 ASRITLEAADLEPEIDL
-876 EAEPSSESDED
+876 ESQLED
-887 EDETEEEA
+887 KEGEDNGS
-895 EDTSDEVVEAE
+895 DTDIG
-906 EEASDDEPVDFSIP
+906 VDLSTP
-920 QVHSSDSEESE
+920 QVMNVETITEGNEETID
-931 EESTDDLETDDVE
+931 ESNADEGESQQPTIV
-944 EEAEEAAPPTPDV
+944 TPDV
-957 CPVCGTEAAVGSS
+957 CPVCGTEASVGAS

>member
-1 MVKPIECASLPTF
+1 
-14 EAASAMS
+14 MS

-26 PPPGMPPL
+26 PPGMPPIPPPPPPPGFGEGNEEDEVEITIDNEDGDGSEMNNIHQL
-34 PPPPPPPGFE
+34 VDELPSLADIESPPPPPLGLDTPPPLPPDFDTPPPPPPPGFE
-44 GDDEEDEF
+44 AIEE
-52 SEMIDETTT
+52 
-61 EEVVEQSDE
+61 
-70 SGFSA
+70 
-75 LPTPPMPEGLD
+75 EGKW
-86 APPAPPGFDV
+86 G
-96 PPPVPPG
+96 
-103 FDVPPPVPAGF
+103 
-114 DAPPPLP
+114 
-121 PGFDLPAEA
+121 
-130 APEFED
+130 
-136 ESDEW
+136 
-141 EVDELEIQSF
+141 VDELEIQSF
-151 DISLANLDD
+151 DDTLTSLEQMNEEEI
-160 VVDEVAESAD
+160 VEEINVDSDESTKD
-170 EVAPTDTGDLN
+170 WN
-181 AALDAAFAADA
+181 AALDEAF
-192 TVGGSD
+192 
-198 ADAFDD
+198 
-204 PFGAPPAADPFAAA
+204 
-218 FDETEEEEAAQ
+218 TEEGDKQPESDGGEGPQ
-229 PPEPAPA
+229 PP
-236 LSSNL
+236 LSGNL

-248 AIPGDKLY
+248 SIPGDKLY
-256 VTLREKEESVL
+256 VTLKETEESVL

-296 EVLLQNTGATDIG
+296 EVMLQNTASTDIG

-319 ATQTTNLPYTASGP
+319 ATQTSNLPYTASGP
-333 RMMILREHLDTE
+333 RMMVLKEHIDTE

-355 MVFSEHSQEVLIR
+355 MIYSEHAQEVLIR

-374 APVSLTDVVVR
+374 APVSLNDVVVR
-385 RALPDN
+385 RALPEN
-391 FELTDG
+391 FELSEG
-397 PEYDIKGKELVW
+397 PEYDINDGELIW

-418 SATLEVAPRVTT
+418 STSLEILPRVTT
-430 KSIQRFATGTVSA
+430 RTIQRFATGTVNA

-454 QFDAITSRARQF
+454 QFDSVKSRARQF

-478 VFHCKLVVENR
+478 IFHCKLVVENR

-496 SGATVWLAGRS
+496 SAATVWLAGRS
-507 DPFLEMEDI
+507 EPFLEVEDI

-524 LWDSLEK
+524 LWDSIEK

-550 PRANVE
+550 PRVNVE
-556 STGVLELKE
+556 SNGILELKE
-565 RSIKVLDADVN
+565 RSFKVLDADVN

-583 IRSYVPSD
+583 IRSYVESD
-591 LECITVV
+591 LECISVV

-620 TPTADQVRIEIEGT
+620 PPAINQVRIEMEGS
-634 DLNQDQYRIEVVDGT
+634 DLNDEQYRIEVVDGT

-681 SLTISY
+681 SLTITY
-687 PLHAEDPSPQND
+687 PLHAADPSPQNN
-699 KLGAPIRADF
+699 KLAAPIRADF
-709 SMERFGPVATRYCN
+709 SMERFGPVATRHCN

-745 SAGPGRYEILLMFQN
+745 AAGPGRYEILLMFQN

-777 TFNIEKSTVRSSQ
+777 TFNIEKSTVRSNQ

-795 VDYNKESAR
+795 VDYSKESAR
-804 EGTQVSWPIG
+804 EGTHVTWPIG
-814 RIEKGERI
+814 RIEKDERI

-854 EEPNLPDWVDE
+854 EEPNLPEWVDE
-865 ATRSLPEPPVR
+865 ASRITLEAADLEPEIDL
-876 EAEPSSESDED
+876 ESQLED
-887 EDETEEEA
+887 KEGEDNGSNT
-895 EDTSDEVVEAE
+895 DIG
-906 EEASDDEPVDFSIP
+906 VDLSTP
-920 QVHSSDSEESE
+920 QVLNVETITEGNEETID
-931 EESTDDLETDDVE
+931 ESNADEGESQQPTIV
-944 EEAEEAAPPTPDV
+944 TPDV
-957 CPVCGTEAAVGSS
+957 CPVCGTEASVGAS

>member
-1 MVKPIECASLPTF
+1 
-14 EAASAMS
+14 MS

-26 PPPGMPPL
+26 PPGMPPIPPPPPPPGFGEGNEEDEVEITIDNEDGDGSEMNNIHQL
-34 PPPPPPPGFE
+34 VDELPSLADIESPPPPPLGLDTPPPLPPDFDTPPPPPPPGFE
-44 GDDEEDEF
+44 AIEE
-52 SEMIDETTT
+52 
-61 EEVVEQSDE
+61 
-70 SGFSA
+70 
-75 LPTPPMPEGLD
+75 EGKW
-86 APPAPPGFDV
+86 G
-96 PPPVPPG
+96 
-103 FDVPPPVPAGF
+103 
-114 DAPPPLP
+114 
-121 PGFDLPAEA
+121 
-130 APEFED
+130 
-136 ESDEW
+136 
-141 EVDELEIQSF
+141 VDELEIQSF
-151 DISLANLDD
+151 DDTLTSLEQMNEEEI
-160 VVDEVAESAD
+160 VEEINVDSDESTKD
-170 EVAPTDTGDLN
+170 WN
-181 AALDAAFAADA
+181 AALDQAF
-192 TVGGSD
+192 
-198 ADAFDD
+198 
-204 PFGAPPAADPFAAA
+204 
-218 FDETEEEEAAQ
+218 TEEGDKQPESDGGEGPQ
-229 PPEPAPA
+229 PP
-236 LSSNL
+236 LSGNL

-248 AIPGDKLY
+248 SIPGDKLY
-256 VTLREKEESVL
+256 VTLKETEESVL

-296 EVLLQNTGATDIG
+296 EVMLQNTASTDIG

-319 ATQTTNLPYTASGP
+319 ATQTSNLPYTASGP
-333 RMMILREHLDTE
+333 RMMVLKEHIDTE

-355 MVFSEHSQEVLIR
+355 MIYSEHAQEVLIR

-374 APVSLTDVVVR
+374 APVSLNDVVVR
-385 RALPDN
+385 RALPEN
-391 FELTDG
+391 FELSEG
-397 PEYDIKGKELVW
+397 PEYDINDGELIW
-409 RIGRLPVGE
+409 HIGRLPVGE
-418 SATLEVAPRVTT
+418 STSLEILPRVTT
-430 KSIQRFATGTVSA
+430 RSIQRFATGTVNA

-454 QFDAITSRARQF
+454 QFDSVKSRARQF

-478 VFHCKLVVENR
+478 IFHCKLVVENR

-496 SGATVWLAGRS
+496 SAATVWLAGRS
-507 DPFLEMEDI
+507 EPFLEVEDI

-524 LWDSLEK
+524 LWDSIEK

-550 PRANVE
+550 PRVNVE
-556 STGVLELKE
+556 SNGILELKE
-565 RSIKVLDADVN
+565 RSFKVLDADVN

-583 IRSYVPSD
+583 IRSYVESD
-591 LECITVV
+591 LECISVV

-620 TPTADQVRIEIEGT
+620 PPAINQVRIEMEGS
-634 DLNQDQYRIEVVDGT
+634 DLNDEQYRIEVVDGT

-681 SLTISY
+681 SLTITY
-687 PLHAEDPSPQND
+687 PLHAADPSPQNN
-699 KLGAPIRADF
+699 KLAAPIRADF
-709 SMERFGPVATRYCN
+709 SMERFGPVATRHCN

-745 SAGPGRYEILLMFQN
+745 AAGPGRYEILLMFQN

-777 TFNIEKSTVRSSQ
+777 TFNIEKSTVRSNQ

-795 VDYNKESAR
+795 VDYSKESAR
-804 EGTQVSWPIG
+804 EGTHVTWPIG
-814 RIEKGERI
+814 RIEKDERI

-854 EEPNLPDWVDE
+854 EEPNLPEWVDE
-865 ATRSLPEPPVR
+865 ASRITLEAADLEPEIDL
-876 EAEPSSESDED
+876 ESQFED
-887 EDETEEEA
+887 KEGEDNGSNT
-895 EDTSDEVVEAE
+895 DIG
-906 EEASDDEPVDFSIP
+906 VDLSTP
-920 QVHSSDSEESE
+920 QVLNVETITEGNEETID
-931 EESTDDLETDDVE
+931 ESNADEGESQQPTIV
-944 EEAEEAAPPTPDV
+944 TPDV
-957 CPVCGTEAAVGSS
+957 CPVCGTEASVGAS

>member
-1 MVKPIECASLPTF
+1 
-14 EAASAMS
+14 MS

-26 PPPGMPPL
+26 PPGMPPI
-34 PPPPPPPGFE
+34 PPPPPPPGFGE
-44 GDDEEDEF
+44 GNEEDEVEITIDNEDGNG
-52 SEMIDETTT
+52 SEMNNIHELVDELP
-61 EEVVEQSDE
+61 SLADIE
-70 SGFSA
+70 SPPPPPG
-75 LPTPPMPEGLD
+75 LDTPP
-86 APPAPPGFDV
+86 PPPPDFDTPPPPPVEIDTPPPPPPGF
-96 PPPVPPG
+96 
-103 FDVPPPVPAGF
+103 
-114 DAPPPLP
+114 
-121 PGFDLPAEA
+121 EA
-130 APEFED
+130 IEE
-136 ESDEW
+136 EGKW
-141 EVDELEIQSF
+141 GVDELEIQSF
-151 DISLANLDD
+151 DDTLTSLEQMNEEEI
-160 VVDEVAESAD
+160 VEEINVDSVESTQD
-170 EVAPTDTGDLN
+170 WN
-181 AALDAAFAADA
+181 AALDQAF
-192 TVGGSD
+192 
-198 ADAFDD
+198 
-204 PFGAPPAADPFAAA
+204 
-218 FDETEEEEAAQ
+218 TEEGDKQLESDGGEGPQ
-229 PPEPAPA
+229 PP
-236 LSSNL
+236 LSGNL

-248 AIPGDKLY
+248 SIPGDKLY
-256 VTLREKEESVL
+256 VTLKETEESVL

-296 EVLLQNTGATDIG
+296 EVMLQNTASTDIG

-319 ATQTTNLPYTASGP
+319 ATQTSNLPYTASGP
-333 RMMILREHLDTE
+333 RMMVLKEHIDTE

-355 MVFSEHSQEVLIR
+355 MIYSEHAQEVLIR

-374 APVSLTDVVVR
+374 APVSLNDVVVR
-385 RALPDN
+385 RALPEN
-391 FELTDG
+391 FELSEG
-397 PEYDIKGKELVW
+397 PEYDINDGELIW
-409 RIGRLPVGE
+409 HIGRLPVGE
-418 SATLEVAPRVTT
+418 STSLEILPRVTT
-430 KSIQRFATGTVSA
+430 RTIQRFATGTVNA

-454 QFDAITSRARQF
+454 QFDSVKSRARQF

-478 VFHCKLVVENR
+478 IFHCKLVVENR

-496 SGATVWLAGRS
+496 SAATVWLAGRS
-507 DPFLEMEDI
+507 EPFLEVEDI

-524 LWDSLEK
+524 LWDSIEK

-550 PRANVE
+550 PRVNVE
-556 STGVLELKE
+556 SNGILELKE
-565 RSIKVLDADVN
+565 RSFKVLDADVN

-583 IRSYVPSD
+583 IRSYVESD
-591 LECITVV
+591 LECISVV

-620 TPTADQVRIEIEGT
+620 PPAINQVRIEMEGS
-634 DLNQDQYRIEVVDGT
+634 DLNDEQYRIEVVDGT

-681 SLTISY
+681 SLTITY
-687 PLHAEDPSPQND
+687 PLHAADPSPQNN
-699 KLGAPIRADF
+699 KLAAPIRADF
-709 SMERFGPVATRYCN
+709 SMERFGPVATRHCN

-745 SAGPGRYEILLMFQN
+745 AAGPGRYEILLMFQN

-777 TFNIEKSTVRSSQ
+777 TFNIEKSTVRSNQ

-795 VDYNKESAR
+795 VDYSKESAR
-804 EGTQVSWPIG
+804 EGTHVTWPIG
-814 RIEKGERI
+814 RIEKDERI

-854 EEPNLPDWVDE
+854 EEPNLPEWVDE
-865 ATRSLPEPPVR
+865 ASRITLEAADLEPEIDL
-876 EAEPSSESDED
+876 ESQLED
-887 EDETEEEA
+887 KEGEDNGSNT
-895 EDTSDEVVEAE
+895 DIG
-906 EEASDDEPVDFSIP
+906 VDLSTP
-920 QVHSSDSEESE
+920 QVLNVETITEGNEETID
-931 EESTDDLETDDVE
+931 ESNADEGESQQPTIV
-944 EEAEEAAPPTPDV
+944 TPDV
-957 CPVCGTEAAVGSS
+957 CPVCGTEASVGAS

>member
-1 MVKPIECASLPTF
+1 
-14 EAASAMS
+14 MS

-26 PPPGMPPL
+26 PPGMPPIPPPPPPPGFGEGNEEDEVEITIDNEDGDGSEMNNIHQL
-34 PPPPPPPGFE
+34 VDELPSLADIESPPPPPLGLDMPPPLPLDFDTPPPPPPPGFE
-44 GDDEEDEF
+44 AIEE
-52 SEMIDETTT
+52 
-61 EEVVEQSDE
+61 
-70 SGFSA
+70 
-75 LPTPPMPEGLD
+75 EGKW
-86 APPAPPGFDV
+86 G
-96 PPPVPPG
+96 
-103 FDVPPPVPAGF
+103 
-114 DAPPPLP
+114 
-121 PGFDLPAEA
+121 
-130 APEFED
+130 
-136 ESDEW
+136 
-141 EVDELEIQSF
+141 VDELEIQSF
-151 DISLANLDD
+151 DDTLTSLEQMNEEEI
-160 VVDEVAESAD
+160 VEEINVDSDESTQD
-170 EVAPTDTGDLN
+170 WN
-181 AALDAAFAADA
+181 AALDQAF
-192 TVGGSD
+192 
-198 ADAFDD
+198 
-204 PFGAPPAADPFAAA
+204 
-218 FDETEEEEAAQ
+218 TEEGDKQLESDGEEGPQ
-229 PPEPAPA
+229 PP
-236 LSSNL
+236 LSGNL

-248 AIPGDKLY
+248 SIPGDKLY
-256 VTLREKEESVL
+256 VTLKETEESVL

-296 EVLLQNTGATDIG
+296 EVMLQNTASTDIG

-319 ATQTTNLPYTASGP
+319 ATQTSNLPYTASGP
-333 RMMILREHLDTE
+333 RMMVLKEHIDTE

-355 MVFSEHSQEVLIR
+355 MIYSEHAQEVLIR

-374 APVSLTDVVVR
+374 APVSLNDVVVR
-385 RALPDN
+385 RALPEN
-391 FELTDG
+391 FELSEG
-397 PEYDIKGKELVW
+397 PEYDINDGELIW
-409 RIGRLPVGE
+409 HIGRLPVGE
-418 SATLEVAPRVTT
+418 STSLEILPRVTT
-430 KSIQRFATGTVSA
+430 RSIQRFATGTVNA

-454 QFDAITSRARQF
+454 QFDSVKSRARQF

-478 VFHCKLVVENR
+478 IFHCKLVVENR

-496 SGATVWLAGRS
+496 SAATVWLAGRS
-507 DPFLEMEDI
+507 EPFLEVEDI

-524 LWDSLEK
+524 LWDSIEK

-550 PRANVE
+550 PRVNVE
-556 STGVLELKE
+556 SNGILELKE
-565 RSIKVLDADVN
+565 RSFKVLDADVN

-583 IRSYVPSD
+583 IRSYVESD
-591 LECITVV
+591 LECISVV

-620 TPTADQVRIEIEGT
+620 PPAINQVRIEMEGS
-634 DLNQDQYRIEVVDGT
+634 DLNDEQYRIEVVDGT

-681 SLTISY
+681 SLTITY
-687 PLHAEDPSPQND
+687 PLHAADPSPQNN
-699 KLGAPIRADF
+699 KLAAPIRADF
-709 SMERFGPVATRYCN
+709 SMERFGPVATRHCN

-745 SAGPGRYEILLMFQN
+745 AAGSGRYEILLMFQN

-777 TFNIEKSTVRSSQ
+777 TFNIEKSTVRSNQ

-795 VDYNKESAR
+795 VDYSKESAR
-804 EGTQVSWPIG
+804 EGTHVTWPIG
-814 RIEKGERI
+814 RIEKDERI

-854 EEPNLPDWVDE
+854 EEPNLPEWVDE
-865 ATRSLPEPPVR
+865 ASRITLEAADLEPEIDL
-876 EAEPSSESDED
+876 ESQLED
-887 EDETEEEA
+887 KEGEDNGSNT
-895 EDTSDEVVEAE
+895 DIG
-906 EEASDDEPVDFSIP
+906 VDLSTP
-920 QVHSSDSEESE
+920 QVLNVETITEGNEETID
-931 EESTDDLETDDVE
+931 ESNADEGESQQPTIV
-944 EEAEEAAPPTPDV
+944 TPDV
-957 CPVCGTEAAVGSS
+957 CPVCGTEASVGAS

>member
-1 MVKPIECASLPTF
+1 
-14 EAASAMS
+14 MS

-26 PPPGMPPL
+26 PPGMPPIPPPPPPPGFGEGNEEDEVEITIDNEDGDGSEMNNIHQL
-34 PPPPPPPGFE
+34 VDELPSLADIESPPPPPLGLDTPPPLPPDFDTPPPPPPPGFE
-44 GDDEEDEF
+44 AIEE
-52 SEMIDETTT
+52 
-61 EEVVEQSDE
+61 
-70 SGFSA
+70 
-75 LPTPPMPEGLD
+75 EGKW
-86 APPAPPGFDV
+86 G
-96 PPPVPPG
+96 
-103 FDVPPPVPAGF
+103 
-114 DAPPPLP
+114 
-121 PGFDLPAEA
+121 
-130 APEFED
+130 
-136 ESDEW
+136 
-141 EVDELEIQSF
+141 VDELEIQSF
-151 DISLANLDD
+151 DDTLTSLEQMNEEEI
-160 VVDEVAESAD
+160 VEEINVDSDESTKD
-170 EVAPTDTGDLN
+170 WN
-181 AALDAAFAADA
+181 AALDQAF
-192 TVGGSD
+192 
-198 ADAFDD
+198 
-204 PFGAPPAADPFAAA
+204 
-218 FDETEEEEAAQ
+218 TEEGDKQLESDGGEGPQ
-229 PPEPAPA
+229 PP
-236 LSSNL
+236 LSGNL

-248 AIPGDKLY
+248 SIPGDKLY
-256 VTLREKEESVL
+256 VTLKETEESVL

-296 EVLLQNTGATDIG
+296 EVMLQNTASTDIG

-319 ATQTTNLPYTASGP
+319 ATQTSNLPYTASGP
-333 RMMILREHLDTE
+333 RMMVLKEHIDTE

-355 MVFSEHSQEVLIR
+355 MIYSEHAQEVLIR

-374 APVSLTDVVVR
+374 APVSLNDVVVR
-385 RALPDN
+385 RALPEN
-391 FELTDG
+391 FELSEG
-397 PEYDIKGKELVW
+397 PEYDINDGELIW
-409 RIGRLPVGE
+409 HIGRLPVGE
-418 SATLEVAPRVTT
+418 STSLEILPRVTT
-430 KSIQRFATGTVSA
+430 RTIQRFATGTVNA

-454 QFDAITSRARQF
+454 QFDSVKSRARQF

-478 VFHCKLVVENR
+478 IFHCKLVVENR

-496 SGATVWLAGRS
+496 SAATVWLAGRS
-507 DPFLEMEDI
+507 EPFLEVEDI

-524 LWDSLEK
+524 LWDSIEK

-550 PRANVE
+550 PRVNVE
-556 STGVLELKE
+556 SNGILELKE
-565 RSIKVLDADVN
+565 RSFKVLDADVN

-583 IRSYVPSD
+583 IRSYVESD
-591 LECITVV
+591 LECISVV

-620 TPTADQVRIEIEGT
+620 PPAINQVRIEMEGS
-634 DLNQDQYRIEVVDGT
+634 DLNDEQYRIEVVDGT

-681 SLTISY
+681 SLTITY
-687 PLHAEDPSPQND
+687 PLHAADPSPQNN
-699 KLGAPIRADF
+699 KLAAPIRADF
-709 SMERFGPVATRYCN
+709 SMERFGPVATRHCN

-745 SAGPGRYEILLMFQN
+745 AAGPGRYEILLMFQN

-777 TFNIEKSTVRSSQ
+777 TFNIEKSTVRSNQ

-795 VDYNKESAR
+795 VDYSKESAR
-804 EGTQVSWPIG
+804 EGTHVTWPIG
-814 RIEKGERI
+814 RIEKDERI

-854 EEPNLPDWVDE
+854 EEPNLPEWVDE
-865 ATRSLPEPPVR
+865 ASRITLEAADLEPEIDL
-876 EAEPSSESDED
+876 ESQFED
-887 EDETEEEA
+887 KEGEDNGSNT
-895 EDTSDEVVEAE
+895 DIG
-906 EEASDDEPVDFSIP
+906 VDLSTP
-920 QVHSSDSEESE
+920 QVLNVETITEGNEETID
-931 EESTDDLETDDVE
+931 ESNADEGESQQPTIV
-944 EEAEEAAPPTPDV
+944 TPDV
-957 CPVCGTEAAVGSS
+957 CPVCGTEASVGAS

>member
-1 MVKPIECASLPTF
+1 
-14 EAASAMS
+14 MS

-26 PPPGMPPL
+26 PPGMPPIPPPPPPPGFGEGNEEDEVEITIDNEDGDGSEMNNIHQL
-34 PPPPPPPGFE
+34 VDELPSLADIESPPPPPLGLDTPPPLPPDFDTPPPPPPPGFE
-44 GDDEEDEF
+44 AIEE
-52 SEMIDETTT
+52 
-61 EEVVEQSDE
+61 
-70 SGFSA
+70 
-75 LPTPPMPEGLD
+75 EGKW
-86 APPAPPGFDV
+86 G
-96 PPPVPPG
+96 
-103 FDVPPPVPAGF
+103 
-114 DAPPPLP
+114 
-121 PGFDLPAEA
+121 
-130 APEFED
+130 
-136 ESDEW
+136 
-141 EVDELEIQSF
+141 VDELEIQSF
-151 DISLANLDD
+151 DDTLTSLEQMNEEEI
-160 VVDEVAESAD
+160 VEEINVDSDESTQD
-170 EVAPTDTGDLN
+170 WN
-181 AALDAAFAADA
+181 AALDQAF
-192 TVGGSD
+192 
-198 ADAFDD
+198 
-204 PFGAPPAADPFAAA
+204 
-218 FDETEEEEAAQ
+218 TEEGDKQPESDGGEGPQ
-229 PPEPAPA
+229 PP
-236 LSSNL
+236 LSGNL

-248 AIPGDKLY
+248 SIPGDKLY
-256 VTLREKEESVL
+256 VTLKETEESVL

-296 EVLLQNTGATDIG
+296 EVMLQNTASTDIG

-319 ATQTTNLPYTASGP
+319 ATQTSNLPYTASGP
-333 RMMILREHLDTE
+333 RMMVLKEHIDTE

-355 MVFSEHSQEVLIR
+355 MIYSEHAQEVLIR

-374 APVSLTDVVVR
+374 APVSLNDVVVR
-385 RALPDN
+385 RALPEN
-391 FELTDG
+391 FELSEG
-397 PEYDIKGKELVW
+397 PEYDINDGELIW

-418 SATLEVAPRVTT
+418 STSLEILPRVTT
-430 KSIQRFATGTVSA
+430 RTIQRFATGTVNA

-454 QFDAITSRARQF
+454 QFDSVKSRARQF

-478 VFHCKLVVENR
+478 IFHCKLVVENR

-496 SGATVWLAGRS
+496 SAATVWLAGRS
-507 DPFLEMEDI
+507 EPFLEVEDI

-524 LWDSLEK
+524 LWDSIEK

-550 PRANVE
+550 PRVNVE
-556 STGVLELKE
+556 SNGILELKE
-565 RSIKVLDADVN
+565 RSFKVLDADVN

-583 IRSYVPSD
+583 IRSYVESD
-591 LECITVV
+591 LECISVV

-620 TPTADQVRIEIEGT
+620 PPAINQVRIEMEGS
-634 DLNQDQYRIEVVDGT
+634 DLNDEQYRIEVVDGT

-681 SLTISY
+681 SLTITY
-687 PLHAEDPSPQND
+687 PLHAADPSPQNN
-699 KLGAPIRADF
+699 KLAAPIRADF
-709 SMERFGPVATRYCN
+709 SMERFGPVATRHCN

-745 SAGPGRYEILLMFQN
+745 AAGPGRYEILLMFQN

-777 TFNIEKSTVRSSQ
+777 TFNIEKSTVRSNQ

-795 VDYNKESAR
+795 VDYSKESAR
-804 EGTQVSWPIG
+804 EGTHVTWPIG
-814 RIEKGERI
+814 RIEKDERI

-854 EEPNLPDWVDE
+854 EEPNLPEWVDE
-865 ATRSLPEPPVR
+865 ASRITLEAADLEPEIDL
-876 EAEPSSESDED
+876 ESQLED
-887 EDETEEEA
+887 KEGEDNGSNT
-895 EDTSDEVVEAE
+895 DIG
-906 EEASDDEPVDFSIP
+906 VDLSTP
-920 QVHSSDSEESE
+920 QVLNVETITEGNEETID
-931 EESTDDLETDDVE
+931 ESNADEGESQQPTIV
-944 EEAEEAAPPTPDV
+944 TPDV
-957 CPVCGTEAAVGSS
+957 CPVCGTEASVGAS

>member
-1 MVKPIECASLPTF
+1 
-14 EAASAMS
+14 MS

-26 PPPGMPPL
+26 PPGMPPIPPPPPPPGFGEGNEEDEVEITIDNEDGDGSEMNNIHQL
-34 PPPPPPPGFE
+34 VDELPSLADIESPPPPPLGLDTPPPLPPDFDTPPPPPPPGFE
-44 GDDEEDEF
+44 AIEE
-52 SEMIDETTT
+52 
-61 EEVVEQSDE
+61 
-70 SGFSA
+70 
-75 LPTPPMPEGLD
+75 EGKW
-86 APPAPPGFDV
+86 G
-96 PPPVPPG
+96 
-103 FDVPPPVPAGF
+103 
-114 DAPPPLP
+114 
-121 PGFDLPAEA
+121 
-130 APEFED
+130 
-136 ESDEW
+136 
-141 EVDELEIQSF
+141 VDELEIQSF
-151 DISLANLDD
+151 DDTLTSLEQMNEEEI
-160 VVDEVAESAD
+160 VEEINVDSDESTKD
-170 EVAPTDTGDLN
+170 WN
-181 AALDAAFAADA
+181 AALDQAF
-192 TVGGSD
+192 
-198 ADAFDD
+198 
-204 PFGAPPAADPFAAA
+204 
-218 FDETEEEEAAQ
+218 TEEGDKQPESDGGEGPQ
-229 PPEPAPA
+229 PP
-236 LSSNL
+236 LSGNL

-248 AIPGDKLY
+248 SIPGDKLY
-256 VTLREKEESVL
+256 VTLKETEESVL

-296 EVLLQNTGATDIG
+296 EVMLQNTASTDIG

-319 ATQTTNLPYTASGP
+319 ATQTSNLPYTASGP
-333 RMMILREHLDTE
+333 RMMILKEHIDTE

-355 MVFSEHSQEVLIR
+355 MIYSEHAQEVLIR

-374 APVSLTDVVVR
+374 APVSLNDVVVR
-385 RALPDN
+385 RALPEN
-391 FELTDG
+391 FELSEG
-397 PEYDIKGKELVW
+397 PEYDINDGELIW
-409 RIGRLPVGE
+409 HIGRLPVGE
-418 SATLEVAPRVTT
+418 STSLEILPRVTT
-430 KSIQRFATGTVSA
+430 RTIQRFATGTVNA

-454 QFDAITSRARQF
+454 QFDSVKSRARQF

-478 VFHCKLVVENR
+478 IFHCKLVVENR

-496 SGATVWLAGRS
+496 SAATVWLAGRS
-507 DPFLEMEDI
+507 EPFLEVEDI

-524 LWDSLEK
+524 LWDSIEK

-550 PRANVE
+550 PRVNVE
-556 STGVLELKE
+556 SNGILELKE
-565 RSIKVLDADVN
+565 RSFKVLDADVN

-583 IRSYVPSD
+583 IRSYVESD
-591 LECITVV
+591 LECISVV

-620 TPTADQVRIEIEGT
+620 PPAINQVRIEMEGS
-634 DLNQDQYRIEVVDGT
+634 DLNDEQYRIEVVDGT

-681 SLTISY
+681 SLTITY
-687 PLHAEDPSPQND
+687 PLHAADPSPQNN
-699 KLGAPIRADF
+699 KLAAPIRADF
-709 SMERFGPVATRYCN
+709 SMERFGPVATRHCN

-745 SAGPGRYEILLMFQN
+745 AAGPGRYEILLMFQN

-777 TFNIEKSTVRSSQ
+777 TFNIEKSTVRSNQ

-795 VDYNKESAR
+795 VDYSKESAR
-804 EGTQVSWPIG
+804 EGTHVTWPIG
-814 RIEKGERI
+814 RIEKDERI

-854 EEPNLPDWVDE
+854 EEPNLPEWVDE
-865 ATRSLPEPPVR
+865 ASRITLEAADLEPEIDL
-876 EAEPSSESDED
+876 ESQLED
-887 EDETEEEA
+887 KEGEDNGSNT
-895 EDTSDEVVEAE
+895 DIG
-906 EEASDDEPVDFSIP
+906 VDLSTP
-920 QVHSSDSEESE
+920 QVLNVETITEGNEETID
-931 EESTDDLETDDVE
+931 ESNADEGESQQPTIV
-944 EEAEEAAPPTPDV
+944 TPDV
-957 CPVCGTEAAVGSS
+957 CPVCGTEASVGAS

>member
-1 MVKPIECASLPTF
+1 MVKPIECASTPTF

-26 PPPGMPPL
+26 PSGL
-34 PPPPPPPGFE
+34 PPPPPPPLPPGF
-44 GDDEEDEF
+44 GVDDEEDEF
-52 SEMIDETTT
+52 SDVIEEEMDVESEEEIVSELQDE
-61 EEVVEQSDE
+61 
-70 SGFSA
+70 
-75 LPTPPMPEGLD
+75 LPPPP
-86 APPAPPGFDV
+86 PPGFD
-96 PPPVPPG
+96 PLHRSFTG
-103 FDVPPPVPAGF
+103 FDSSPPSP
-114 DAPPPLP
+114 
-121 PGFDLPAEA
+121 
-130 APEFED
+130 PEFDDAD
-136 ESDEW
+136 EEEEEVWD
-141 EVDELEIQSF
+141 VDELDIQSF
-151 DISLANLDD
+151 DDTLTSLEQMPEAEEDG
-160 VVDEVAESAD
+160 VEEAEEEVED
-170 EVAPTDTGDLN
+170 WN
-181 AALDAAFAADA
+181 AALDRAFVTEAEEDSK
-192 TVGGSD
+192 GSS
-198 ADAFDD
+198 
-204 PFGAPPAADPFAAA
+204 
-218 FDETEEEEAAQ
+218 EEVSQ
-229 PPEPAPA
+229 IA

-248 AIPGDKLY
+248 SIPGDKLY

-296 EVLLQNTGATDIG
+296 EVLLQNTDSTDIG

-333 RMMILREHLDTE
+333 RMLILREHIDTE

-355 MVFSEHSQEVLIR
+355 MIFSEHSQEILIR

-385 RALPDN
+385 RALPEN
-391 FELTDG
+391 FELVDG
-397 PEYDIKGKELVW
+397 PEYDIKDNELVW

-418 SATLEVAPRVTT
+418 SASLEILPRVTT
-430 KSIQRFATGTVSA
+430 RTIQRFATGTVSA
-443 AYSCEATVSRA
+443 TYSCEATVSRA
-454 QFDAITSRARQF
+454 QFDSVNSRARQF

-489 SSFVVSL
+489 SSFVVGL

-507 DPFLEMEDI
+507 EPFLDMEDI

-524 LWDSLEK
+524 LWDSIEK

-556 STGVLELKE
+556 STGILELKE
-565 RSIKVLDADVN
+565 RSFKVLDAEVN

-583 IRSYVPSD
+583 IRSYVASD
-591 LECITVV
+591 LDCITVV

-620 TPTADQVRIEIEGT
+620 IPSSNQVRIEMEGT
-634 DLNQDQYRIEVVDGT
+634 DLNEDQYRIEVVDGT

-687 PLHAEDPSPQND
+687 PLHADDPSPQND
-699 KLGAPIRADF
+699 KLAAPIRADF

-745 SAGPGRYEILLMFQN
+745 AAGPGRYEILLMFQN

-777 TFNIEKSTVRSSQ
+777 TFNIEKSTVRSNH

-795 VDYNKESAR
+795 VDFSKESAR
-804 EGTQVSWPIG
+804 EGTHVTWPIG
-814 RIEKGERI
+814 RIEKDERI

-854 EEPNLPDWVDE
+854 EEPNLPDWADE
-865 ATRSLPEPPVR
+865 STRSFSEISEIEPESELDLVELEVEEQDELEEESDSDMTVDLSVPQVQNF
-876 EAEPSSESDED
+876 EVEPEEEVEEKSEESDE
-887 EDETEEEA
+887 EEE
-895 EDTSDEVVEAE
+895 
-906 EEASDDEPVDFSIP
+906 EPQQPAVI
-920 QVHSSDSEESE
+920 
-931 EESTDDLETDDVE
+931 
-944 EEAEEAAPPTPDV
+944 TPDV
-957 CPVCGTEAAVGSS
+957 CPVCGSEASVGAS

>member
-1 MVKPIECASLPTF
+1 
-14 EAASAMS
+14 MS

-26 PPPGMPPL
+26 PPGMPPIPPPPPPPGFGEGNEEDEVEITIDNEDGNGSEMNNIHQL
-34 PPPPPPPGFE
+34 VDELPSLADIESPPPPPLGLDTTPPLPPDFDTPPPPPPPGFE
-44 GDDEEDEF
+44 AIEE
-52 SEMIDETTT
+52 
-61 EEVVEQSDE
+61 
-70 SGFSA
+70 
-75 LPTPPMPEGLD
+75 EGKW
-86 APPAPPGFDV
+86 G
-96 PPPVPPG
+96 
-103 FDVPPPVPAGF
+103 
-114 DAPPPLP
+114 
-121 PGFDLPAEA
+121 
-130 APEFED
+130 
-136 ESDEW
+136 
-141 EVDELEIQSF
+141 VDELEIQSF
-151 DISLANLDD
+151 DDTLTSLEQMNEEEI
-160 VVDEVAESAD
+160 VEEINVDSDESTKD
-170 EVAPTDTGDLN
+170 WN
-181 AALDAAFAADA
+181 AALDQAF
-192 TVGGSD
+192 
-198 ADAFDD
+198 
-204 PFGAPPAADPFAAA
+204 
-218 FDETEEEEAAQ
+218 TEEGDKQLESDGGEGPQ
-229 PPEPAPA
+229 PP
-236 LSSNL
+236 LSGNL

-248 AIPGDKLY
+248 SIPGDKLY
-256 VTLREKEESVL
+256 VTLKETEESVL

-296 EVLLQNTGATDIG
+296 EVMLQNTASTDIG

-319 ATQTTNLPYTASGP
+319 ATQTSNLPYTASGP
-333 RMMILREHLDTE
+333 RMMVLKEHIDTE

-355 MVFSEHSQEVLIR
+355 MIYSEHAQEVLIR

-374 APVSLTDVVVR
+374 APVSLNDVVVR
-385 RALPDN
+385 RALPEN
-391 FELTDG
+391 FELSEG
-397 PEYDIKGKELVW
+397 PEYDINDGELIW
-409 RIGRLPVGE
+409 HIGRLPVGE
-418 SATLEVAPRVTT
+418 STSLEILPRVTT
-430 KSIQRFATGTVSA
+430 RTIQRFATGTVNA

-454 QFDAITSRARQF
+454 QFDSVKSRARQF

-478 VFHCKLVVENR
+478 IFHCKLVVENR

-496 SGATVWLAGRS
+496 SAATVWLAGRS
-507 DPFLEMEDI
+507 EPFLEVEDI

-524 LWDSLEK
+524 LWDSIEK

-550 PRANVE
+550 PRVNVE
-556 STGVLELKE
+556 SNGILELKE
-565 RSIKVLDADVN
+565 RSFKVLDADVN

-583 IRSYVPSD
+583 IRSYVESD
-591 LECITVV
+591 LECISVV

-620 TPTADQVRIEIEGT
+620 PPAINQVRIEMEGS
-634 DLNQDQYRIEVVDGT
+634 DLNDEQYRIEVVDGT

-681 SLTISY
+681 SLTITY
-687 PLHAEDPSPQND
+687 PLHAADPSPQNN
-699 KLGAPIRADF
+699 KLAAPIRADF
-709 SMERFGPVATRYCN
+709 SMERFGPVATRHCN

-745 SAGPGRYEILLMFQN
+745 AAGPGRYEILLMFQN

-777 TFNIEKSTVRSSQ
+777 TFNIEKSTVRSNQ

-795 VDYNKESAR
+795 VDYSKESAR
-804 EGTQVSWPIG
+804 EGTHVTWPIG
-814 RIEKGERI
+814 RIEKDERI

-854 EEPNLPDWVDE
+854 EEPNLPEWVDE
-865 ATRSLPEPPVR
+865 ASRITLEAADLEPEIDL
-876 EAEPSSESDED
+876 ESQLED
-887 EDETEEEA
+887 KEGEDNGSNT
-895 EDTSDEVVEAE
+895 DIG
-906 EEASDDEPVDFSIP
+906 VDLSTP
-920 QVHSSDSEESE
+920 QVLNVETITEGNEETID
-931 EESTDDLETDDVE
+931 ESNADEGESQQPTIV
-944 EEAEEAAPPTPDV
+944 TPDV
-957 CPVCGTEAAVGSS
+957 CPVCGTEASVGAS

>member
-1 MVKPIECASLPTF
+1 
-14 EAASAMS
+14 MS

-26 PPPGMPPL
+26 PPGMPPI
-34 PPPPPPPGFE
+34 PPPPPPPGFDKGNEEDEVKIAIDNE
-44 GDDEEDEF
+44 GDDG
-52 SEMIDETTT
+52 SEMNNIHQLVDELP
-61 EEVVEQSDE
+61 SLADME
-70 SGFSA
+70 S
-75 LPTPPMPEGLD
+75 PPPPPPGLD
-86 APPAPPGFDV
+86 T
-96 PPPVPPG
+96 
-103 FDVPPPVPAGF
+103 
-114 DAPPPLP
+114 PPPLP
-121 PGFDLPAEA
+121 PDFDTPPPPPPGLDAIE
-130 APEFED
+130 EEGNWD
-136 ESDEW
+136 
-141 EVDELEIQSF
+141 VDELEIQSF
-151 DISLANLDD
+151 DDTLSSLEQMNEEEVVEEIS
-160 VVDEVAESAD
+160 VDSD
-170 EVAPTDTGDLN
+170 EATQDWN
-181 AALDAAFAADA
+181 AALDQVFSEEGDKQPE
-192 TVGGSD
+192 SD
-198 ADAFDD
+198 
-204 PFGAPPAADPFAAA
+204 G
-218 FDETEEEEAAQ
+218 EEVPQ
-229 PPEPAPA
+229 LP

-241 RPAAEVD
+241 RPSAEVD
-248 AIPGDKLY
+248 SIPGDKLY
-256 VTLREKEESVL
+256 VTLKETEESVL

-296 EVLLQNTGATDIG
+296 EVMLQNTASTDIG

-319 ATQTTNLPYTASGP
+319 ATQTSNLPYTASGP
-333 RMMILREHLDTE
+333 RMMILKEHIDTE

-355 MVFSEHSQEVLIR
+355 MIYSEHAQEVLIR

-374 APVSLTDVVVR
+374 APVSLNDVVVR
-385 RALPDN
+385 RALPEN
-391 FELTDG
+391 FELSEG
-397 PEYDIKGKELVW
+397 PEYDINDGELIW
-409 RIGRLPVGE
+409 HIGRLPVGE
-418 SATLEVAPRVTT
+418 SASLEILPRVTT
-430 KSIQRFATGTVSA
+430 RTIQRFATGAVNA

-454 QFDAITSRARQF
+454 QFDSVKSRARQF

-478 VFHCKLVVENR
+478 IFHCKLVVENR

-496 SGATVWLAGRS
+496 SAATVWLAGRS
-507 DPFLEMEDI
+507 EPFLEVEDI

-524 LWDSLEK
+524 LWDSIEK

-550 PRANVE
+550 PRVNVE
-556 STGVLELKE
+556 SNGILELKE
-565 RSIKVLDADVN
+565 RSFKVLDAEVN

-583 IRSYVPSD
+583 IRSYVESD
-591 LECITVV
+591 LECISVV

-620 TPTADQVRIEIEGT
+620 PPAINQVRIEMEGS
-634 DLNQDQYRIEVVDGT
+634 DLNDDQYRIEVVDGT

-654 LVSPDSQGHAL
+654 LISPDSQGHAL

-681 SLTISY
+681 SLTITY
-687 PLHAEDPSPQND
+687 PLHAADPSPQNN
-699 KLGAPIRADF
+699 KLAAPIRADF
-709 SMERFGPVATRYCN
+709 SMERFGPVATRHCN

-745 SAGPGRYEILLMFQN
+745 AAGPGRYEILLMFQN

-777 TFNIEKSTVRSSQ
+777 TFNIEKSTVRSNQ

-795 VDYNKESAR
+795 VDYSKESAR
-804 EGTQVSWPIG
+804 EGTHVTWPIG
-814 RIEKGERI
+814 RIEKDERI

-854 EEPNLPDWVDE
+854 EEPNLPEWADEASRITLEAADVEPEIDLDPQLEDKGGEENGSNTDIGVDLSTPQVLNGEAITEENEENIDESNVDE
-865 ATRSLPEPPVR
+865 G
-876 EAEPSSESDED
+876 
-887 EDETEEEA
+887 
-895 EDTSDEVVEAE
+895 EVQKPTIV
-906 EEASDDEPVDFSIP
+906 
-920 QVHSSDSEESE
+920 
-931 EESTDDLETDDVE
+931 
-944 EEAEEAAPPTPDV
+944 TPDV
-957 CPVCGTEAAVGSS
+957 CPVCGTEASVGAS

>member
-1 MVKPIECASLPTF
+1 
-14 EAASAMS
+14 MS

-26 PPPGMPPL
+26 PPGMPPIPPPPPPPGFGEGNEEDEVEITIDNEDGDGSEMNNIHQL
-34 PPPPPPPGFE
+34 VDELPSLADIESPPPPPPGLDTPPPLPPDFDTPPPPPPPGFE
-44 GDDEEDEF
+44 AIEE
-52 SEMIDETTT
+52 
-61 EEVVEQSDE
+61 
-70 SGFSA
+70 
-75 LPTPPMPEGLD
+75 EGKW
-86 APPAPPGFDV
+86 G
-96 PPPVPPG
+96 
-103 FDVPPPVPAGF
+103 
-114 DAPPPLP
+114 
-121 PGFDLPAEA
+121 
-130 APEFED
+130 
-136 ESDEW
+136 
-141 EVDELEIQSF
+141 VDELEIQSF
-151 DISLANLDD
+151 DDTLTSLEQMNEEEI
-160 VVDEVAESAD
+160 VEEINVDSDESTKD
-170 EVAPTDTGDLN
+170 WN
-181 AALDAAFAADA
+181 AALDQAF
-192 TVGGSD
+192 
-198 ADAFDD
+198 
-204 PFGAPPAADPFAAA
+204 
-218 FDETEEEEAAQ
+218 TEEGDKQPESDGGEGPQ
-229 PPEPAPA
+229 PP
-236 LSSNL
+236 LSGNL

-248 AIPGDKLY
+248 SIPGDKLY
-256 VTLREKEESVL
+256 VTLKETEESVL

-296 EVLLQNTGATDIG
+296 EVMLQNTASTDIG

-319 ATQTTNLPYTASGP
+319 ATQTSNLPYTASGP
-333 RMMILREHLDTE
+333 RMMVLKEHIDTE

-355 MVFSEHSQEVLIR
+355 MIYSEHAQEVLIR

-374 APVSLTDVVVR
+374 APVSLNDVVVR
-385 RALPDN
+385 RALPEN
-391 FELTDG
+391 FELSEG
-397 PEYDIKGKELVW
+397 PEYDINDGELIW

-418 SATLEVAPRVTT
+418 STSLEILPRVTT
-430 KSIQRFATGTVSA
+430 RTIQRFATGTVNA

-454 QFDAITSRARQF
+454 QFDSVKSRARQF

-478 VFHCKLVVENR
+478 IFHCKLVVENR

-496 SGATVWLAGRS
+496 SAATVWLAGRS
-507 DPFLEMEDI
+507 EPFLEVEDI

-524 LWDSLEK
+524 LWDSIEK

-550 PRANVE
+550 PRVNVE
-556 STGVLELKE
+556 SNGILELKE
-565 RSIKVLDADVN
+565 RSFKVLDADVN

-583 IRSYVPSD
+583 IRSYVESD
-591 LECITVV
+591 LECISVV

-620 TPTADQVRIEIEGT
+620 PPAINQVRIEMEGS
-634 DLNQDQYRIEVVDGT
+634 DLNDEQYRIEVVDGT

-681 SLTISY
+681 SLTITY
-687 PLHAEDPSPQND
+687 PLHAADPSPQNN
-699 KLGAPIRADF
+699 KLAAPIRADF
-709 SMERFGPVATRYCN
+709 SMERFGPVATRHCN

-745 SAGPGRYEILLMFQN
+745 AAGPGRYEILLMFQN

-777 TFNIEKSTVRSSQ
+777 TFNIEKSTVRSNQ

-795 VDYNKESAR
+795 VDYSKESAR
-804 EGTQVSWPIG
+804 EGTHVTWPIG
-814 RIEKGERI
+814 RIEKDERI

-854 EEPNLPDWVDE
+854 EEPNLPEWVDE
-865 ATRSLPEPPVR
+865 ASRITLEAADLEPEIDL
-876 EAEPSSESDED
+876 ESQLED
-887 EDETEEEA
+887 KEGEDNGSNT
-895 EDTSDEVVEAE
+895 DIG
-906 EEASDDEPVDFSIP
+906 VDLSTP
-920 QVHSSDSEESE
+920 QVLNVETITEGNEETID
-931 EESTDDLETDDVE
+931 ESNADEGESQQPTIV
-944 EEAEEAAPPTPDV
+944 TPDV
-957 CPVCGTEAAVGSS
+957 CPVCGTEASVGAS

>member
-1 MVKPIECASLPTF
+1 MCIRDSP
-14 EAASAMS
+14 
-21 DTPPP
+21 PPP
-26 PPPGMPPL
+26 PPPGFGEGNEEDEVEITIDNEDGDGSEMNNIHQLVDELPSLADIESPPPPPL
-34 PPPPPPPGFE
+34 GLDTPPPLPPDFDTPPPPPPPGFE
-44 GDDEEDEF
+44 AIEE
-52 SEMIDETTT
+52 
-61 EEVVEQSDE
+61 
-70 SGFSA
+70 
-75 LPTPPMPEGLD
+75 EGKW
-86 APPAPPGFDV
+86 G
-96 PPPVPPG
+96 
-103 FDVPPPVPAGF
+103 
-114 DAPPPLP
+114 
-121 PGFDLPAEA
+121 
-130 APEFED
+130 
-136 ESDEW
+136 
-141 EVDELEIQSF
+141 VDELEIQSF
-151 DISLANLDD
+151 DDTLTSLEQMNEEEI
-160 VVDEVAESAD
+160 VEEINVDSDESTKD
-170 EVAPTDTGDLN
+170 WN
-181 AALDAAFAADA
+181 AALDEAF
-192 TVGGSD
+192 
-198 ADAFDD
+198 
-204 PFGAPPAADPFAAA
+204 
-218 FDETEEEEAAQ
+218 TEEGDKQPESDGGEGPQ
-229 PPEPAPA
+229 PP
-236 LSSNL
+236 LSGNL

-248 AIPGDKLY
+248 SIPGDKLY
-256 VTLREKEESVL
+256 VTLKETEESVL

-296 EVLLQNTGATDIG
+296 EVMLQNTASTDIG

-319 ATQTTNLPYTASGP
+319 ATQTSNLPYTASGP
-333 RMMILREHLDTE
+333 RMMVLKEHIDTE

-355 MVFSEHSQEVLIR
+355 MIYSEHAQEVLIR

-374 APVSLTDVVVR
+374 APVSLNDVVVR
-385 RALPDN
+385 RALPEN
-391 FELTDG
+391 FELSEG
-397 PEYDIKGKELVW
+397 PEYDINDGELIW

-418 SATLEVAPRVTT
+418 STSLEILPRVTT
-430 KSIQRFATGTVSA
+430 RTIQRFATGTVNA

-454 QFDAITSRARQF
+454 QFDSVKSRARQF

-478 VFHCKLVVENR
+478 IFHCKLVVENR

-496 SGATVWLAGRS
+496 SAATVWLAGRS
-507 DPFLEMEDI
+507 EPFLEVEDI

-524 LWDSLEK
+524 LWDSIEK

-550 PRANVE
+550 PRVNVE
-556 STGVLELKE
+556 SNGILELKE
-565 RSIKVLDADVN
+565 RSFKVLDADVN

-583 IRSYVPSD
+583 IRSYVESD
-591 LECITVV
+591 LECISVV

-620 TPTADQVRIEIEGT
+620 PPAINQVRIEMEGS
-634 DLNQDQYRIEVVDGT
+634 DLNDEQYRIEVVDGT

-681 SLTISY
+681 SLTITY
-687 PLHAEDPSPQND
+687 PLHAADPSPQNN
-699 KLGAPIRADF
+699 KLAAPIRADF
-709 SMERFGPVATRYCN
+709 SMERFGPVATRHCN

-745 SAGPGRYEILLMFQN
+745 AAGPGRYEILLMFQN

-777 TFNIEKSTVRSSQ
+777 TFNIEKSTVRSNQ

-795 VDYNKESAR
+795 VDYSKESAR
-804 EGTQVSWPIG
+804 EGTHVTWPIG
-814 RIEKGERI
+814 RIEKDERI

-854 EEPNLPDWVDE
+854 EEPNLPEWVDE
-865 ATRSLPEPPVR
+865 ASRITLEAADLEPEIDL
-876 EAEPSSESDED
+876 ESQLED
-887 EDETEEEA
+887 KEGEDNGSNT
-895 EDTSDEVVEAE
+895 DIG
-906 EEASDDEPVDFSIP
+906 VDLSTP
-920 QVHSSDSEESE
+920 QVLNVETITEGNEETID
-931 EESTDDLETDDVE
+931 ESNADEGESQQPTIV
-944 EEAEEAAPPTPDV
+944 TPDV
-957 CPVCGTEAAVGSS
+957 CPVCGTEASVGAS

>member
-1 MVKPIECASLPTF
+1 
-14 EAASAMS
+14 MS

-26 PPPGMPPL
+26 PPGMPPIPPPPPPPGFGEGNEEDEVEITIDNEDGDGSEMNNIHQL
-34 PPPPPPPGFE
+34 VDELPSLADIESPPPPPLGLDTPPPLPPDFDTPPPPPPPGFE
-44 GDDEEDEF
+44 AIEE
-52 SEMIDETTT
+52 
-61 EEVVEQSDE
+61 
-70 SGFSA
+70 
-75 LPTPPMPEGLD
+75 EGKW
-86 APPAPPGFDV
+86 G
-96 PPPVPPG
+96 
-103 FDVPPPVPAGF
+103 
-114 DAPPPLP
+114 
-121 PGFDLPAEA
+121 
-130 APEFED
+130 
-136 ESDEW
+136 
-141 EVDELEIQSF
+141 VDELEIQSF
-151 DISLANLDD
+151 DDTLTSLEQMNEEEI
-160 VVDEVAESAD
+160 VEEINVDSDESTKD
-170 EVAPTDTGDLN
+170 WN
-181 AALDAAFAADA
+181 AALDQAF
-192 TVGGSD
+192 
-198 ADAFDD
+198 
-204 PFGAPPAADPFAAA
+204 
-218 FDETEEEEAAQ
+218 TEEGDKQPESDGGEGPQ
-229 PPEPAPA
+229 PP
-236 LSSNL
+236 LSGNL

-248 AIPGDKLY
+248 SIPGDKLY
-256 VTLREKEESVL
+256 VTLKETEESVL

-296 EVLLQNTGATDIG
+296 EVMLQNTASTDIG

-319 ATQTTNLPYTASGP
+319 ATQTSNLPYTASGP
-333 RMMILREHLDTE
+333 RMMVLKEHIDTE

-355 MVFSEHSQEVLIR
+355 MIYSEHAQEVLIR

-374 APVSLTDVVVR
+374 APVSLNDVVVR
-385 RALPDN
+385 RALPEN
-391 FELTDG
+391 FELSEG
-397 PEYDIKGKELVW
+397 PEYDINDGELIW

-418 SATLEVAPRVTT
+418 STSLEILPRVTT
-430 KSIQRFATGTVSA
+430 RTIQRFATGTVNA

-454 QFDAITSRARQF
+454 QFDSVKSRARQF

-478 VFHCKLVVENR
+478 IFHCKLVVENR

-496 SGATVWLAGRS
+496 SAATVWLAGRS
-507 DPFLEMEDI
+507 EPFLEVEDI

-524 LWDSLEK
+524 LWDSIEK

-550 PRANVE
+550 PRVNVE
-556 STGVLELKE
+556 SNGILELKE
-565 RSIKVLDADVN
+565 RSFKVLDADVN

-583 IRSYVPSD
+583 IRSYVESD
-591 LECITVV
+591 LECISVV

-620 TPTADQVRIEIEGT
+620 PPAINQVRIEMEGS
-634 DLNQDQYRIEVVDGT
+634 DLNDEQYRIEVVDGT

-681 SLTISY
+681 SLTITY
-687 PLHAEDPSPQND
+687 PLHAADPSPQNN
-699 KLGAPIRADF
+699 KLAAPIRADF
-709 SMERFGPVATRYCN
+709 SMERFGPVATRHCN

-745 SAGPGRYEILLMFQN
+745 AAGPGRYEILLMFQN

-777 TFNIEKSTVRSSQ
+777 TFNIEKSTVRSNQ

-795 VDYNKESAR
+795 VDYSKESAR
-804 EGTQVSWPIG
+804 EGTHVTWPIG
-814 RIEKGERI
+814 RIEKDERI

-854 EEPNLPDWVDE
+854 EEPNLPEWVDE
-865 ATRSLPEPPVR
+865 ASRITLEAADLEPEIDL
-876 EAEPSSESDED
+876 ESQLED
-887 EDETEEEA
+887 KEGEDNGSNT
-895 EDTSDEVVEAE
+895 DIG
-906 EEASDDEPVDFSIP
+906 VDLSTP
-920 QVHSSDSEESE
+920 QVLNVETITEGNEETID
-931 EESTDDLETDDVE
+931 ESNADEGESQQPTIV
-944 EEAEEAAPPTPDV
+944 TPDV
-957 CPVCGTEAAVGSS
+957 CPVCGTEASVGAS

>member
-1 MVKPIECASLPTF
+1 
-14 EAASAMS
+14 MS

-26 PPPGMPPL
+26 PPGMPPIPPPPPPPGFGEGNEEDEVEITIDNEDGDGSEMNNIHQL
-34 PPPPPPPGFE
+34 VDELPSLADIESPPPPPLGLDTPPPLPPDFDTPPPPPPPGFE
-44 GDDEEDEF
+44 AIEE
-52 SEMIDETTT
+52 
-61 EEVVEQSDE
+61 
-70 SGFSA
+70 
-75 LPTPPMPEGLD
+75 EGKW
-86 APPAPPGFDV
+86 G
-96 PPPVPPG
+96 
-103 FDVPPPVPAGF
+103 
-114 DAPPPLP
+114 
-121 PGFDLPAEA
+121 
-130 APEFED
+130 
-136 ESDEW
+136 
-141 EVDELEIQSF
+141 VDELEIQSF
-151 DISLANLDD
+151 DDTLTSLEQMNEEEI
-160 VVDEVAESAD
+160 VEEINVDSDESTKD
-170 EVAPTDTGDLN
+170 WN
-181 AALDAAFAADA
+181 AALDQAF
-192 TVGGSD
+192 
-198 ADAFDD
+198 
-204 PFGAPPAADPFAAA
+204 
-218 FDETEEEEAAQ
+218 TEEGDKQPESDGGEGPQ
-229 PPEPAPA
+229 PP
-236 LSSNL
+236 LSGNL

-248 AIPGDKLY
+248 SIPGDKLY
-256 VTLREKEESVL
+256 VTLKETEESVL

-296 EVLLQNTGATDIG
+296 EVMLQNTASTDIG

-319 ATQTTNLPYTASGP
+319 ATQTSNLPYTASGP
-333 RMMILREHLDTE
+333 RMMVLKEHIDTE

-355 MVFSEHSQEVLIR
+355 MIYSEHAQEVLIR

-374 APVSLTDVVVR
+374 APVSLNDVVVR
-385 RALPDN
+385 RALPEN
-391 FELTDG
+391 FELSEG
-397 PEYDIKGKELVW
+397 PEYDINDGELIW
-409 RIGRLPVGE
+409 HIGRLPVGE
-418 SATLEVAPRVTT
+418 STSLEILPRVTT
-430 KSIQRFATGTVSA
+430 RTIQRFATGTVNA

-454 QFDAITSRARQF
+454 QFDSVKSRARQF

-478 VFHCKLVVENR
+478 IFHCKLVVENR

-496 SGATVWLAGRS
+496 SAATVWLAGRS
-507 DPFLEMEDI
+507 EPFLEVEDI

-524 LWDSLEK
+524 LWDSIEK

-550 PRANVE
+550 PRVNVE
-556 STGVLELKE
+556 SNGILELKE
-565 RSIKVLDADVN
+565 RSFKVLDADVN

-583 IRSYVPSD
+583 IRSYVESD
-591 LECITVV
+591 LECISVV

-620 TPTADQVRIEIEGT
+620 PPAINQVRIEMEGS
-634 DLNQDQYRIEVVDGT
+634 DLNDEQYRIEVVDGT

-681 SLTISY
+681 SLTITY
-687 PLHAEDPSPQND
+687 PLHAADPSPQNN
-699 KLGAPIRADF
+699 KLAAPIRADF
-709 SMERFGPVATRYCN
+709 SMERFGPVATRHCN

-745 SAGPGRYEILLMFQN
+745 AAGPGRYEILLMFQN

-777 TFNIEKSTVRSSQ
+777 TFNIEKSTVRSNQ

-795 VDYNKESAR
+795 VDYSKESAR
-804 EGTQVSWPIG
+804 EGTHVTWPIG
-814 RIEKGERI
+814 RIEKDERI

-854 EEPNLPDWVDE
+854 EEPNLPEWVDE
-865 ATRSLPEPPVR
+865 ASRITLEAADLEPEIDL
-876 EAEPSSESDED
+876 ESQFED
-887 EDETEEEA
+887 KEGEDNGSNT
-895 EDTSDEVVEAE
+895 DIG
-906 EEASDDEPVDFSIP
+906 VDLSTP
-920 QVHSSDSEESE
+920 QVLNAETITEGNEETID
-931 EESTDDLETDDVE
+931 ESNADEGESQQPTIV
-944 EEAEEAAPPTPDV
+944 TPDV
-957 CPVCGTEAAVGSS
+957 CPVCGTEASVGAS

>member
-1 MVKPIECASLPTF
+1 
-14 EAASAMS
+14 MS

-26 PPPGMPPL
+26 PPGMPPIPPPPPPPGFGEGNEEDEVEITIDNEDGNGSEMNNIHQL
-34 PPPPPPPGFE
+34 VDELPSLADIESPPPPPLGLDTPPPLPPDFDTPPPPPPPGFE
-44 GDDEEDEF
+44 AIEE
-52 SEMIDETTT
+52 
-61 EEVVEQSDE
+61 
-70 SGFSA
+70 
-75 LPTPPMPEGLD
+75 EGKW
-86 APPAPPGFDV
+86 G
-96 PPPVPPG
+96 
-103 FDVPPPVPAGF
+103 
-114 DAPPPLP
+114 
-121 PGFDLPAEA
+121 
-130 APEFED
+130 
-136 ESDEW
+136 
-141 EVDELEIQSF
+141 VDELEIQSF
-151 DISLANLDD
+151 DDTLTSLEQMNEEEI
-160 VVDEVAESAD
+160 VEEINVDSDESTKD
-170 EVAPTDTGDLN
+170 WN
-181 AALDAAFAADA
+181 AALDQAF
-192 TVGGSD
+192 
-198 ADAFDD
+198 
-204 PFGAPPAADPFAAA
+204 
-218 FDETEEEEAAQ
+218 TEEGDKQPESDGGEGPQ
-229 PPEPAPA
+229 PP
-236 LSSNL
+236 LSGNL

-248 AIPGDKLY
+248 SIPGDKLY
-256 VTLREKEESVL
+256 VTLKETEESVL

-296 EVLLQNTGATDIG
+296 EVMLQNTASTDIG

-319 ATQTTNLPYTASGP
+319 ATQTSNLPYTASGP
-333 RMMILREHLDTE
+333 RMMVLKEHIDTE

-355 MVFSEHSQEVLIR
+355 MIYSEHAQEVLIR

-374 APVSLTDVVVR
+374 APVSLNDVVVR
-385 RALPDN
+385 RALPEN
-391 FELTDG
+391 FELSEG
-397 PEYDIKGKELVW
+397 PEYDINDGELIW
-409 RIGRLPVGE
+409 HIGRLPVGE
-418 SATLEVAPRVTT
+418 STSLEILPRVTT
-430 KSIQRFATGTVSA
+430 RTIQRFATGTVNA

-454 QFDAITSRARQF
+454 QFDSVKSRARQF

-478 VFHCKLVVENR
+478 IFHCKLVVENR

-496 SGATVWLAGRS
+496 SAATVWLAGRS
-507 DPFLEMEDI
+507 EPFLEVEDI

-524 LWDSLEK
+524 LWDSIEK

-550 PRANVE
+550 PRVNVE
-556 STGVLELKE
+556 SNGILELKE
-565 RSIKVLDADVN
+565 RSFKVLDADVN

-583 IRSYVPSD
+583 IRSYVESD
-591 LECITVV
+591 LECISVV

-620 TPTADQVRIEIEGT
+620 PPAINQVRIEMEGS
-634 DLNQDQYRIEVVDGT
+634 DLNDEQYRIEVVDGT

-681 SLTISY
+681 SLTITY
-687 PLHAEDPSPQND
+687 PLHAADPSPQNN
-699 KLGAPIRADF
+699 KLAAPIRADF
-709 SMERFGPVATRYCN
+709 SMERFGPVATRHCN

-745 SAGPGRYEILLMFQN
+745 AAGPGRYEILLMFQN

-777 TFNIEKSTVRSSQ
+777 TFNIEKSTVRSNQ

-795 VDYNKESAR
+795 VDYSKESAR
-804 EGTQVSWPIG
+804 EGTHVTWPIG
-814 RIEKGERI
+814 RIEKDERI

-854 EEPNLPDWVDE
+854 EEPNLPEWVDE
-865 ATRSLPEPPVR
+865 ASRITLEAADLEPEIDL
-876 EAEPSSESDED
+876 ESQLED
-887 EDETEEEA
+887 KEGEDNGSNT
-895 EDTSDEVVEAE
+895 DIG
-906 EEASDDEPVDFSIP
+906 VDLSTP
-920 QVHSSDSEESE
+920 QVLNVETITEGNEETID
-931 EESTDDLETDDVE
+931 ESNADEGESQQPTIV
-944 EEAEEAAPPTPDV
+944 TPDV
-957 CPVCGTEAAVGSS
+957 CPVCGTEASVGAS

>member
-1 MVKPIECASLPTF
+1 
-14 EAASAMS
+14 MS

-26 PPPGMPPL
+26 PPGMPPI
-34 PPPPPPPGFE
+34 PPPPPPPGFGE
-44 GDDEEDEF
+44 GNEEDEVEITIDNEDGNG
-52 SEMIDETTT
+52 SEMNNIHQLVDELPSLADID
-61 EEVVEQSDE
+61 S
-70 SGFSA
+70 
-75 LPTPPMPEGLD
+75 PPPPPLGLD
-86 APPAPPGFDV
+86 T
-96 PPPVPPG
+96 
-103 FDVPPPVPAGF
+103 
-114 DAPPPLP
+114 PPPLP
-121 PGFDLPAEA
+121 PDFDTPPPPSPPGFEA
-130 APEFED
+130 IEE
-136 ESDEW
+136 EGKW
-141 EVDELEIQSF
+141 GVDELEIQSF
-151 DISLANLDD
+151 DDTLTSLEQMNEEEI
-160 VVDEVAESAD
+160 VEEINVDSDESTKD
-170 EVAPTDTGDLN
+170 WN
-181 AALDAAFAADA
+181 AALDQAF
-192 TVGGSD
+192 
-198 ADAFDD
+198 
-204 PFGAPPAADPFAAA
+204 
-218 FDETEEEEAAQ
+218 TEEGDKQPESDGGEGPQ
-229 PPEPAPA
+229 PP
-236 LSSNL
+236 LSGNL

-248 AIPGDKLY
+248 SIPGDKLY
-256 VTLREKEESVL
+256 VTLKETEESVL

-296 EVLLQNTGATDIG
+296 EVMLQNTASTDIG

-319 ATQTTNLPYTASGP
+319 ATQTSNLPYTASGP
-333 RMMILREHLDTE
+333 RMMVLKEHIDTE

-355 MVFSEHSQEVLIR
+355 MIYSEHAQEVLIR

-374 APVSLTDVVVR
+374 APVSLNDVVVR
-385 RALPDN
+385 RALPEN
-391 FELTDG
+391 FELSEG
-397 PEYDIKGKELVW
+397 PEYDINDGELIW
-409 RIGRLPVGE
+409 HIGRLPVGE
-418 SATLEVAPRVTT
+418 STSLEILPRVTT
-430 KSIQRFATGTVSA
+430 RTIQRFATGTVNA

-454 QFDAITSRARQF
+454 QFDSVKSRARQF

-478 VFHCKLVVENR
+478 IFHCKLVVENR

-496 SGATVWLAGRS
+496 SAATVWLAGRS
-507 DPFLEMEDI
+507 EPFLEVEDI

-524 LWDSLEK
+524 LWDSIEK

-550 PRANVE
+550 PRVNVE
-556 STGVLELKE
+556 SNGILELKE
-565 RSIKVLDADVN
+565 RSFKVLDADVN

-583 IRSYVPSD
+583 IRSYVESD
-591 LECITVV
+591 LECISVV

-620 TPTADQVRIEIEGT
+620 PPAINQVRIEMEGS
-634 DLNQDQYRIEVVDGT
+634 DLNDEQYRIEVVDGT

-681 SLTISY
+681 SLTITY
-687 PLHAEDPSPQND
+687 PLHAADPSPQNN
-699 KLGAPIRADF
+699 KLAAPIRADF
-709 SMERFGPVATRYCN
+709 SMERFGPVATRHCN

-745 SAGPGRYEILLMFQN
+745 AAGPGRYEILLMFQN

-777 TFNIEKSTVRSSQ
+777 TFNIEKSTVRSNQ

-795 VDYNKESAR
+795 VDYSKESAR
-804 EGTQVSWPIG
+804 EGTHVTWPIG
-814 RIEKGERI
+814 RIEKDERI

-854 EEPNLPDWVDE
+854 EEPNLPEWVDE
-865 ATRSLPEPPVR
+865 ASRITLEAADLEPEIDL
-876 EAEPSSESDED
+876 ESQLED
-887 EDETEEEA
+887 KEGEDNGSNT
-895 EDTSDEVVEAE
+895 DIG
-906 EEASDDEPVDFSIP
+906 VDLSTP
-920 QVHSSDSEESE
+920 QVLNVETITEGNEETID
-931 EESTDDLETDDVE
+931 ESNADEGESQQPTIV
-944 EEAEEAAPPTPDV
+944 TPDV
-957 CPVCGTEAAVGSS
+957 CPVCGTEASVGAS

>member
-1 MVKPIECASLPTF
+1 
-14 EAASAMS
+14 MS

-26 PPPGMPPL
+26 PPGMPPMPPPPPPPGFGEGNEEDEVEITIDNEDGDGSEMNNIHQL
-34 PPPPPPPGFE
+34 VDELPSLADIESPPPPPLGLDTPPPLPPDFDTPPPPPPPGFE
-44 GDDEEDEF
+44 AIEE
-52 SEMIDETTT
+52 
-61 EEVVEQSDE
+61 
-70 SGFSA
+70 
-75 LPTPPMPEGLD
+75 EGKW
-86 APPAPPGFDV
+86 G
-96 PPPVPPG
+96 
-103 FDVPPPVPAGF
+103 
-114 DAPPPLP
+114 
-121 PGFDLPAEA
+121 
-130 APEFED
+130 
-136 ESDEW
+136 
-141 EVDELEIQSF
+141 VDELEIQSF
-151 DISLANLDD
+151 DDTLTSLEQMNEEEI
-160 VVDEVAESAD
+160 VEEINVDSDESTQD
-170 EVAPTDTGDLN
+170 WN
-181 AALDAAFAADA
+181 AALDQAF
-192 TVGGSD
+192 
-198 ADAFDD
+198 
-204 PFGAPPAADPFAAA
+204 
-218 FDETEEEEAAQ
+218 TEEGGKQLESDGGEGPQ
-229 PPEPAPA
+229 PL
-236 LSSNL
+236 LSGNL

-248 AIPGDKLY
+248 SIPGDKLY
-256 VTLREKEESVL
+256 VTLKETEESVL

-296 EVLLQNTGATDIG
+296 EVMLQNTASTDIG

-319 ATQTTNLPYTASGP
+319 ATQTSNLPYTASGP
-333 RMMILREHLDTE
+333 RMMVLKEHIDTE

-355 MVFSEHSQEVLIR
+355 MIYSEHAQEVLIR

-374 APVSLTDVVVR
+374 APVSLNDVVVR
-385 RALPDN
+385 RALPEN
-391 FELTDG
+391 FELSEG
-397 PEYDIKGKELVW
+397 PEYDINDGELIW
-409 RIGRLPVGE
+409 HIGRLPVGE
-418 SATLEVAPRVTT
+418 STSLEILPRVTT
-430 KSIQRFATGTVSA
+430 RTIQRFATGTVNA

-454 QFDAITSRARQF
+454 QFDSVKSRARQF

-478 VFHCKLVVENR
+478 IFHCKLVVENR

-496 SGATVWLAGRS
+496 SAATVWLAGRS
-507 DPFLEMEDI
+507 EPFLEVEDI

-524 LWDSLEK
+524 LWDSIEK

-550 PRANVE
+550 PRVNVE
-556 STGVLELKE
+556 SNGILELKE
-565 RSIKVLDADVN
+565 RSFKVLDADVN

-583 IRSYVPSD
+583 IRSYVESD
-591 LECITVV
+591 LECISVV

-620 TPTADQVRIEIEGT
+620 PPAINQVRIEMEGS
-634 DLNQDQYRIEVVDGT
+634 DLNDEQYRIEVVDGT

-681 SLTISY
+681 SLTITY
-687 PLHAEDPSPQND
+687 PLHAADPSPQNN
-699 KLGAPIRADF
+699 KLAAPIRADF
-709 SMERFGPVATRYCN
+709 SMERFGPVATRHCN

-745 SAGPGRYEILLMFQN
+745 AAGPGRYEILLMFQN

-777 TFNIEKSTVRSSQ
+777 TFNIEKSTVRSNQ

-795 VDYNKESAR
+795 VDYSKESAR
-804 EGTQVSWPIG
+804 EGTHVTWPIG
-814 RIEKGERI
+814 RIEKDERI

-854 EEPNLPDWVDE
+854 EEPNLPEWVDE
-865 ATRSLPEPPVR
+865 ASRITLEVADLEPEIDI
-876 EAEPSSESDED
+876 ESQLED
-887 EDETEEEA
+887 KEGEDNGSNT
-895 EDTSDEVVEAE
+895 DIG
-906 EEASDDEPVDFSIP
+906 VDLSTP
-920 QVHSSDSEESE
+920 QVLNVETITEGNEETID
-931 EESTDDLETDDVE
+931 ESNADEGESQQPTIV
-944 EEAEEAAPPTPDV
+944 TPDV
-957 CPVCGTEAAVGSS
+957 CPVCGTEASVGAS

>member
-1 MVKPIECASLPTF
+1 
-14 EAASAMS
+14 MS

-26 PPPGMPPL
+26 PPGMPPI
-34 PPPPPPPGFE
+34 PPPPPPPGFGSRE
-44 GDDEEDEF
+44 NEEKIDDSIAEDLDDNLDMGKIAQF
-52 SEMIDETTT
+52 ID
-61 EEVVEQSDE
+61 D
-70 SGFSA
+70 
-75 LPTPPMPEGLD
+75 LPTTDAAEPPLPLPPEL
-86 APPAPPGFDV
+86 
-96 PPPVPPG
+96 
-103 FDVPPPVPAGF
+103 

-121 PGFDLPAEA
+121 PNFDPKPPHSAEFPPPPPPGFSPIEEDAEI
-130 APEFED
+130 
-136 ESDEW
+136 DEW
-141 EVDELEIQSF
+141 SGDRRDVESF
-151 DISLANLDD
+151 DDSTHSLQVDNEEMYVEGSNEDSEFTDRDWNSVLD
-160 VVDEVAESAD
+160 
-170 EVAPTDTGDLN
+170 N
-181 AALDAAFAADA
+181 AF
-192 TVGGSD
+192 
-198 ADAFDD
+198 
-204 PFGAPPAADPFAAA
+204 
-218 FDETEEEEAAQ
+218 EEEEEESNSDSDQLAESQ
-229 PPEPAPA
+229 SA

-241 RPAAEVD
+241 RPSSEVD
-248 AIPGDKLY
+248 SIPGDKLY
-256 VTLREKEESVL
+256 VTLKEKEESVL

-296 EVLLQNTGATDIG
+296 EVLLQNTGSTDIG

-319 ATQTTNLPYTASGP
+319 ATETTTLPYTASGP
-333 RMMILREHLDTE
+333 RMMILREHIDTE

-355 MVFSEHSQEVLIR
+355 MVYSEHAQEVLIR

-374 APVSLTDVVVR
+374 APVTLTDVVVR

-391 FELTDG
+391 FELSEG
-397 PEYDIKGKELVW
+397 PEYDIKENELIW
-409 RIGRLPVGE
+409 RVGRLPVGDT
-418 SATLEVAPRVTT
+418 ALLEIIPRVTT
-430 KSIQRFATGTVSA
+430 KTIQRFATGTVSA
-443 AYSCEATVSRA
+443 AYSSEATVSRA
-454 QFDAITSRARQF
+454 QFDSVKSRARQF

-496 SGATVWLAGRS
+496 SGATVWLAGRN

-516 REDIPPEG
+516 REEIPPEG
-524 LWDSLEK
+524 LWDSIEK

-556 STGVLELKE
+556 STGALELKE
-565 RSIKVLDADVN
+565 RSFKVLDAKVN

-583 IRSYVPSD
+583 IRSYVASD
-591 LECITVV
+591 LDCITVI

-620 TPTADQVRIEIEGT
+620 TPSTNQVRIEMEGT
-634 DLNQDQYRIEVVDGT
+634 ELNEDQYRIEVVDGT

-681 SLTISY
+681 SLTITY
-687 PLHAEDPSPQND
+687 PLHAEDPSPHNE
-699 KLGAPIRADF
+699 KLAAPIRADF
-709 SMERFGPVATRYCN
+709 SMERFGPVATRYCV

-745 SAGPGRYEILLMFQN
+745 AAGPGRYEILLMFQN
-760 DSDSALEDLSL
+760 DSDSALEDLFL

-777 TFNIEKSTVRSSQ
+777 TFNIEKSTVRSNQ

-795 VDYNKESAR
+795 VDYSKESAR
-804 EGTQVSWPIG
+804 EGTHVSWPIG

-822 EVVFEIQG
+822 EVVFELQG

-854 EEPNLPDWVDE
+854 EEPNLPEWIDDSARLTLETAQIESQSDPVTNEKEEIESISNEDIEVDLS
-865 ATRSLPEPPVR
+865 T
-876 EAEPSSESDED
+876 
-887 EDETEEEA
+887 
-895 EDTSDEVVEAE
+895 
-906 EEASDDEPVDFSIP
+906 P
-920 QVHSSDSEESE
+920 QVQDVKPISEEKYGAVEEPIDSEDKSIKAKI
-931 EESTDDLETDDVE
+931 V
-944 EEAEEAAPPTPDV
+944 TPDV
-957 CPVCGTEAAVGSS
+957 CPVCGTEASVGAS

>member
-1 MVKPIECASLPTF
+1 
-14 EAASAMS
+14 MS

-26 PPPGMPPL
+26 PPGMPPM
-34 PPPPPPPGFE
+34 PPPPPPPGFGE
-44 GDDEEDEF
+44 GNEEDEVEITIDNEDGDG
-52 SEMIDETTT
+52 SEMNNIHQLVDELP
-61 EEVVEQSDE
+61 SLADIE
-70 SGFSA
+70 S
-75 LPTPPMPEGLD
+75 PPPPPLGLD
-86 APPAPPGFDV
+86 T
-96 PPPVPPG
+96 
-103 FDVPPPVPAGF
+103 
-114 DAPPPLP
+114 PPPLP
-121 PGFDLPAEA
+121 PDFDTSPPPPPPGFE
-130 APEFED
+130 EIE
-136 ESDEW
+136 EEGKW
-141 EVDELEIQSF
+141 GVDELEIQSF
-151 DISLANLDD
+151 DDTLTSLEQMNEEEI
-160 VVDEVAESAD
+160 VEEINVDSDESTQD
-170 EVAPTDTGDLN
+170 WN
-181 AALDAAFAADA
+181 AALDQAF
-192 TVGGSD
+192 
-198 ADAFDD
+198 
-204 PFGAPPAADPFAAA
+204 
-218 FDETEEEEAAQ
+218 TEEGGKQLESDGGEGPQ
-229 PPEPAPA
+229 PL
-236 LSSNL
+236 LSGNL

-248 AIPGDKLY
+248 SIPGDKLY
-256 VTLREKEESVL
+256 VTLKETEESVL

-296 EVLLQNTGATDIG
+296 EVMLQNTASTDIG

-319 ATQTTNLPYTASGP
+319 ATQTSNLPYTASGP
-333 RMMILREHLDTE
+333 RMMVLKEHIDTE

-355 MVFSEHSQEVLIR
+355 MIYSEHAQEVLIR

-374 APVSLTDVVVR
+374 APVSLNDVVVR
-385 RALPDN
+385 RALPEN
-391 FELTDG
+391 FELSEG
-397 PEYDIKGKELVW
+397 PEYDINDGELIW
-409 RIGRLPVGE
+409 HIGRLPVGE
-418 SATLEVAPRVTT
+418 STSLEILPRVTT
-430 KSIQRFATGTVSA
+430 RTIQRFATGTVNA

-454 QFDAITSRARQF
+454 QFDSVKSRARQF

-478 VFHCKLVVENR
+478 IFHCKLVVENR

-496 SGATVWLAGRS
+496 SAATVWLAGRS
-507 DPFLEMEDI
+507 EPFLEVEDI

-524 LWDSLEK
+524 LWDSIEK

-550 PRANVE
+550 PRVNVE
-556 STGVLELKE
+556 SNGILELKE
-565 RSIKVLDADVN
+565 RSFKVLDADVN

-583 IRSYVPSD
+583 IRSYVESD
-591 LECITVV
+591 LECISVV

-620 TPTADQVRIEIEGT
+620 PPAINQVRIEMEGS
-634 DLNQDQYRIEVVDGT
+634 DLNDEQYRIEVVDGT

-681 SLTISY
+681 SLTITY
-687 PLHAEDPSPQND
+687 PLHAADPSPQNN
-699 KLGAPIRADF
+699 KLAAPIRADF
-709 SMERFGPVATRYCN
+709 SMERFGPVATRHCN

-745 SAGPGRYEILLMFQN
+745 AAGPGRYEILLMFQN

-777 TFNIEKSTVRSSQ
+777 TFNIEKSTVRSNQ

-795 VDYNKESAR
+795 VDYSKESAR
-804 EGTQVSWPIG
+804 EGTHVTWPIG
-814 RIEKGERI
+814 RIEKDERI

-854 EEPNLPDWVDE
+854 EEPNLPEWVDE
-865 ATRSLPEPPVR
+865 ASRITLEVADLEPEIDI
-876 EAEPSSESDED
+876 ESQLED
-887 EDETEEEA
+887 KEGEDNGSNT
-895 EDTSDEVVEAE
+895 DIG
-906 EEASDDEPVDFSIP
+906 VDLSTP
-920 QVHSSDSEESE
+920 QVLNVETITEGNEETID
-931 EESTDDLETDDVE
+931 ESNADEGESQQPTIV
-944 EEAEEAAPPTPDV
+944 TPDV
-957 CPVCGTEAAVGSS
+957 CPVCGTEASVGAS

>member
-1 MVKPIECASLPTF
+1 MFGISPKDCGRATVKPIECTSRPTP
-14 EAASAMS
+14 EGASAMS

-26 PPPGMPPL
+26 PPGMPPIPPPPPPPGFGEGNEEDEVEITIDNEDGDGSEMNNIHQL
-34 PPPPPPPGFE
+34 VDELPSLADIESPPPPPLVLDTPPPLPPDFDTPPPPPPPGFE
-44 GDDEEDEF
+44 AIEE
-52 SEMIDETTT
+52 
-61 EEVVEQSDE
+61 
-70 SGFSA
+70 
-75 LPTPPMPEGLD
+75 EGKW
-86 APPAPPGFDV
+86 G
-96 PPPVPPG
+96 
-103 FDVPPPVPAGF
+103 
-114 DAPPPLP
+114 
-121 PGFDLPAEA
+121 
-130 APEFED
+130 
-136 ESDEW
+136 
-141 EVDELEIQSF
+141 VDELEIQSF
-151 DISLANLDD
+151 DDTLTSLEQMNEEEI
-160 VVDEVAESAD
+160 VEEINVDSDESTQD
-170 EVAPTDTGDLN
+170 WN
-181 AALDAAFAADA
+181 AALDQAF
-192 TVGGSD
+192 
-198 ADAFDD
+198 
-204 PFGAPPAADPFAAA
+204 
-218 FDETEEEEAAQ
+218 TEEGDKQLESDGEEGPQ
-229 PPEPAPA
+229 PP
-236 LSSNL
+236 LSGNL

-248 AIPGDKLY
+248 SIPGDKLY
-256 VTLREKEESVL
+256 VTLKETEESVL

-296 EVLLQNTGATDIG
+296 EVMLQNTASTDIG

-319 ATQTTNLPYTASGP
+319 ATQTSNLPYTASGP
-333 RMMILREHLDTE
+333 RMMVLKEHIDTE

-355 MVFSEHSQEVLIR
+355 MIYSEHAQEVLIR

-374 APVSLTDVVVR
+374 APVSLNDVVVR
-385 RALPDN
+385 RALPEN
-391 FELTDG
+391 FELSEG
-397 PEYDIKGKELVW
+397 PEYDINDGELIW
-409 RIGRLPVGE
+409 HIGRLPVGE
-418 SATLEVAPRVTT
+418 STSLEILPRVTT
-430 KSIQRFATGTVSA
+430 RSIQRFATGTVNA

-454 QFDAITSRARQF
+454 QFDSVKSRARQF

-478 VFHCKLVVENR
+478 IFHCKLVVENR

-496 SGATVWLAGRS
+496 SAATVWLAGRS
-507 DPFLEMEDI
+507 EPFLEVEDI

-524 LWDSLEK
+524 LWDSIEK

-550 PRANVE
+550 PRVNVE
-556 STGVLELKE
+556 SNGILELKE
-565 RSIKVLDADVN
+565 RSFKVLDADVN

-583 IRSYVPSD
+583 IRSYVESD
-591 LECITVV
+591 LECISVV

-620 TPTADQVRIEIEGT
+620 PPAINQVRIEMEGS
-634 DLNQDQYRIEVVDGT
+634 DLNDEQYRIEVVDGT

-681 SLTISY
+681 SLTITY
-687 PLHAEDPSPQND
+687 PLHAADPSPQNN
-699 KLGAPIRADF
+699 KLAAPIRADF
-709 SMERFGPVATRYCN
+709 SMERFGPVATRHCN

-745 SAGPGRYEILLMFQN
+745 AAGPGRYEILLMFQN

-777 TFNIEKSTVRSSQ
+777 TFNIEKSTVRSNQ

-795 VDYNKESAR
+795 VDYSKESAR
-804 EGTQVSWPIG
+804 EGTHVTWPIG
-814 RIEKGERI
+814 RIEKDERI

-854 EEPNLPDWVDE
+854 EEPNLPEWVDE
-865 ATRSLPEPPVR
+865 ASRITLEAADLEPEIDLESQLEDR
-876 EAEPSSESDED
+876 EGED
-887 EDETEEEA
+887 NGSNTDIGADLST
-895 EDTSDEVVEAE
+895 
-906 EEASDDEPVDFSIP
+906 P
-920 QVHSSDSEESE
+920 QVLNVETITEGNEETID
-931 EESTDDLETDDVE
+931 ESNADEGESQQPTIV
-944 EEAEEAAPPTPDV
+944 TPDV
-957 CPVCGTEAAVGSS
+957 CPVCGTEASVGAS